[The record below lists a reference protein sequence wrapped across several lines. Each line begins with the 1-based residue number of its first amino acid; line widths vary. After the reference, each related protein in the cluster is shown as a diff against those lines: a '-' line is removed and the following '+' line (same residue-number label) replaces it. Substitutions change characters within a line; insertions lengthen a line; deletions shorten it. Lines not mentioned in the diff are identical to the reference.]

1 MLQFNYFFY
10 IKCYNKY
17 MEIEALNERQKEA
30 VITTEGPV
38 LVIAGAG
45 SGKTKVLTTRI
56 AYLIKNK
63 NISSDNILAITFTNK
78 AAKEMKDRVSNI
90 LNQNVRRMHISTFH
104 SFGVEILKKYGYL
117 INVDKN
123 FTILDSDDSLK
134 VIKIIVEDMNL
145 TKTISPKHIK
155 DVISSYKNKLIL
167 PEEAEKN
174 TFTFEEKQIVDIYNK
189 YQRKLANSNSV
200 DFDDLLL
207 MPYLILDKN
216 INVLEALQEQYK
228 YILIDEY
235 QDTNDAQYFLVKMLS
250 KKYQNLFVVGDSD
263 QSIYSFRGAN
273 YKNILNF
280 TKDFPNAKVIK
291 LEQNYRSTNN
301 ILNIAN
307 NVIKNNIERSHKD
320 LWSSLG
326 EGEDVKFFHVN
337 TEEDE
342 VNYVI
347 SEIKKIS
354 SKYNYDEIAVIYRTN
369 AQSRLFE
376 QLFINNAI
384 PFKLVGSF
392 GFFNKKEI
400 KDLIA
405 YLKLINN
412 PKDDISFLRIVNYP
426 TRGIGNKTIENLQ
439 KEADSLNLSLY
450 DSIKEEDK
458 KLIIFKNLME
468 ELKKSSKTMSLKNL
482 VEEICDKTKIIEDIK
497 KDNDLESSIR
507 EENIKEFIT
516 YVDNFEKDNE
526 SNLGEFLENLILFSD
541 KENSEDADDK
551 KVNLMTV
558 HAVKGLEFKVV
569 FVVGLEE
576 SLFPYQLSLENVKDI
591 EEERR
596 LYYVAVTRAKEKLY
610 LLAAKRRYAFAKVS
624 YNPLSRFVYESN
636 INLIKEKS
644 SWNMPFKIE
653 KEEFY
658 STKETTDYNVD
669 DLVYHEIFGKGKI
682 IEIHDDVL
690 VIAFSYKY
698 GIKKLLKNHKKLAK
712 YEVED

>member
-1 MLQFNYFFY
+1 
-10 IKCYNKY
+10 
-17 MEIEALNERQKEA
+17 MELEGLNERQKEA

-56 AYLIKNK
+56 AYLIENK
-63 NISSDNILAITFTNK
+63 KVNSENILAITFTNK

-90 LNQNVRRMHISTFH
+90 LKRDVRRMHISTFH
-104 SFGVEILKKYGYL
+104 SFGVEILREYGYL
-117 INVDKN
+117 VNIDKN

-134 VIKIIVEDMNL
+134 VIKIIIDDMNL
-145 TKTISPKHIK
+145 NKTISPKHVK
-155 DVISSYKNKLIL
+155 EVISSYKNKLVL

-174 TFTFEEKQIVDIYNK
+174 TYTFEEKQIVDIYEKYNK
-189 YQRKLANSNSV
+189 KLYNSNSV

-207 MPYLILDKN
+207 IPYLILDKYN
-216 INVLEALQEQYK
+216 ALLEDFQEKYK

-250 KKYQNLFVVGDSD
+250 AKYKNLFVVGDSD

-301 ILNIAN
+301 ILSIAN

-326 EGEDVKFFHVN
+326 DGEKVKFNQLN

-354 SKYNYDEIAVIYRTN
+354 NQYDYDDIAIIYRTN

-376 QLFINNAI
+376 QLFINNVI

-405 YLKLINN
+405 YLKLIDN

-439 KEADSLNLSLY
+439 RKANLSNLSLY
-450 DSIKEEDK
+450 ESIEEDDK
-458 KLIIFKNLME
+458 KLILFKNLIE
-468 ELKKSSKTMSLKNL
+468 EIKDNYENISLKSL
-482 VEEICDKTKIIEDIK
+482 VERICEKTNLLETIK

-516 YVDNFEKDNE
+516 YVDNYEKENN
-526 SNLGEFLENLILFSD
+526 SSLREFLENLILFSD
-541 KENSEDADDK
+541 RENNNENEEK

-576 SLFPYQLSLENVKDI
+576 SLFPYQLSLENVQDI

-610 LLAAKRRYAFAKVS
+610 LLSAKRRYAFAKIS
-624 YNPLSRFVYESN
+624 YNPVSRFVYESN
-636 INLIKEKS
+636 IDIIKEKS
-644 SWNMPFKIE
+644 SWNVNFKVQKEQFYEE
-653 KEEFY
+653 KNNE
-658 STKETTDYNVD
+658 DYNVG
-669 DLVYHEIFGKGKI
+669 DLVYHENFGKGSI
-682 IEIHDDVL
+682 VEIHDDIL

-698 GIKKLLKNHKKLAK
+698 GIKKLLKNHKKLTK
-712 YEVED
+712 YEVE

>member
-1 MLQFNYFFY
+1 
-10 IKCYNKY
+10 
-17 MEIEALNERQKEA
+17 MELEGLNERQKEA

-56 AYLIKNK
+56 AYLIENK
-63 NISSDNILAITFTNK
+63 KVNSENILAITFTNK

-90 LNQNVRRMHISTFH
+90 LKRDVRRMHISTFH
-104 SFGVEILKKYGYL
+104 SFGVEILREYGYL
-117 INVDKN
+117 VNIDKN

-134 VIKIIVEDMNL
+134 VIKIIIDDMNL
-145 TKTISPKHIK
+145 NKTISPKHVK
-155 DVISSYKNKLIL
+155 EVISSYKNKLVL

-174 TFTFEEKQIVDIYNK
+174 TYTFEEKQIVYIYEKYNK
-189 YQRKLANSNSV
+189 KLYNSNSV

-207 MPYLILDKN
+207 IPYLILDKYN
-216 INVLEALQEQYK
+216 AVLEDFQEKYK

-250 KKYQNLFVVGDSD
+250 AKYKNLFVVGDSD

-301 ILNIAN
+301 ILSIAN

-326 EGEDVKFFHVN
+326 DGEKVKFNQLN

-354 SKYNYDEIAVIYRTN
+354 NQYDYDDIAIIYRTN

-376 QLFINNAI
+376 QLFINNVI

-405 YLKLINN
+405 YLKLIDN

-426 TRGIGNKTIENLQ
+426 TRGIGNKTVENLQ
-439 KEADSLNLSLY
+439 RKANLSNLSLY
-450 DSIKEEDK
+450 ESIEEDDK
-458 KLIIFKNLME
+458 KLILFKNLIE
-468 ELKKSSKTMSLKNL
+468 EIKDNYENISLKSL
-482 VEEICDKTKIIEDIK
+482 VERICEKTNLLETIK

-516 YVDNFEKDNE
+516 YVDNYEKENN
-526 SNLGEFLENLILFSD
+526 SSLREFLENLILFSD
-541 KENSEDADDK
+541 RENNNENEEK

-576 SLFPYQLSLENVKDI
+576 SLFPYQLSLENVQDI

-610 LLAAKRRYAFAKVS
+610 LLSAKRRYAFAKIS
-624 YNPLSRFVYESN
+624 YNPVSRFVYESN
-636 INLIKEKS
+636 IDIIKEKS
-644 SWNMPFKIE
+644 SWNVNFKVQKEQFYEE
-653 KEEFY
+653 KNNE
-658 STKETTDYNVD
+658 DYNVG
-669 DLVYHEIFGKGKI
+669 DLVYHENFGKGSI
-682 IEIHDDVL
+682 VEIHDDIL

-698 GIKKLLKNHKKLAK
+698 GIKKLLKNHKKLTK
-712 YEVED
+712 YEVE

>member
-1 MLQFNYFFY
+1 
-10 IKCYNKY
+10 
-17 MEIEALNERQKEA
+17 MELEGLNERQKES

-56 AYLIKNK
+56 AYLIENK
-63 NISSDNILAITFTNK
+63 KVNSENILAITFTNK

-90 LNQNVRRMHISTFH
+90 LKRDVRRMHISTFH
-104 SFGVEILKKYGYL
+104 SFGVEILREYGYL
-117 INVDKN
+117 VNIDKN

-134 VIKIIVEDMNL
+134 VIKIIIDDMNL
-145 TKTISPKHIK
+145 NKTISPKHVK
-155 DVISSYKNKLIL
+155 EVISSYKNKLVL

-174 TFTFEEKQIVDIYNK
+174 TYTFEEKQIVDIYEKYNK
-189 YQRKLANSNSV
+189 KLYNSNSV

-207 MPYLILDKN
+207 IPYLILDKYN
-216 INVLEALQEQYK
+216 AVLEDFQEKYK

-250 KKYQNLFVVGDSD
+250 AKYKNLFVVGDSD

-301 ILNIAN
+301 ILSIAN

-326 EGEDVKFFHVN
+326 DGEKVKFNQLN

-354 SKYNYDEIAVIYRTN
+354 NQYDYDDIAIIYRTN

-376 QLFINNAI
+376 QLFINNVI

-405 YLKLINN
+405 YLKLIDN

-426 TRGIGNKTIENLQ
+426 TRGIGNKTVENLQ
-439 KEADSLNLSLY
+439 RKANLSNLSLY
-450 DSIKEEDK
+450 ESIEEDDK
-458 KLIIFKNLME
+458 KLILFKNLIE
-468 ELKKSSKTMSLKNL
+468 EIKDNYENISLKSL
-482 VEEICDKTKIIEDIK
+482 VERICEKTNLLETIK

-516 YVDNFEKDNE
+516 YVDNYEKENN
-526 SNLGEFLENLILFSD
+526 SSLREFLENLILFSD
-541 KENSEDADDK
+541 RENNNENEEK

-569 FVVGLEE
+569 FDVGLEE
-576 SLFPYQLSLENVKDI
+576 SLFPYQLSLENVQDI

-610 LLAAKRRYAFAKVS
+610 LLSAKRRYAFAKIS
-624 YNPLSRFVYESN
+624 YNPVSRFVYESN
-636 INLIKEKS
+636 IDIIKEKS
-644 SWNMPFKIE
+644 SWNVNFKVQKEQFYEE
-653 KEEFY
+653 KNNE
-658 STKETTDYNVD
+658 DYNVG
-669 DLVYHEIFGKGKI
+669 DLVYHENFGKGSI
-682 IEIHDDVL
+682 VEIHDDIL

-698 GIKKLLKNHKKLAK
+698 GIKKLLKNHKKLTK
-712 YEVED
+712 YEVE

>member
-1 MLQFNYFFY
+1 
-10 IKCYNKY
+10 
-17 MEIEALNERQKEA
+17 MELEGLNERQKEA

-56 AYLIKNK
+56 AYLIENK
-63 NISSDNILAITFTNK
+63 KVNSENILAITFTNK

-90 LNQNVRRMHISTFH
+90 LKRDVRRMHISTFH
-104 SFGVEILKKYGYL
+104 SFGVEILREYGYL
-117 INVDKN
+117 VNIDKN

-134 VIKIIVEDMNL
+134 VIKIIIDDMNL
-145 TKTISPKHIK
+145 NKTISPKHVK
-155 DVISSYKNKLIL
+155 EVISSYKNKLFL

-174 TFTFEEKQIVDIYNK
+174 TYTFEEKQIVDIYEKYNK
-189 YQRKLANSNSV
+189 KLYNSNSV

-207 MPYLILDKN
+207 IPYLILDKYN
-216 INVLEALQEQYK
+216 AVLEDFQEKYK

-250 KKYQNLFVVGDSD
+250 AKYKNLFVVGDSD

-301 ILNIAN
+301 ILSIAN

-326 EGEDVKFFHVN
+326 DGEKVKFNQLN

-354 SKYNYDEIAVIYRTN
+354 NQYDYDDIAIIYRTN

-376 QLFINNAI
+376 QLFINNVI

-405 YLKLINN
+405 YLKLIDN

-439 KEADSLNLSLY
+439 RKANLSNLSLY
-450 DSIKEEDK
+450 ESIEEDDK
-458 KLIIFKNLME
+458 KLILFKNLIE
-468 ELKKSSKTMSLKNL
+468 EIKDNYENISLKSL
-482 VEEICDKTKIIEDIK
+482 VERICEKTNLLETIK

-516 YVDNFEKDNE
+516 YVDNYEKENN
-526 SNLGEFLENLILFSD
+526 SSLREFLENLILFSD
-541 KENSEDADDK
+541 RENNNENEEK

-576 SLFPYQLSLENVKDI
+576 SLFPYQLSLENVQDI

-610 LLAAKRRYAFAKVS
+610 LLSAKRRYTFAKIS
-624 YNPLSRFVYESN
+624 YNPVSRFVYESN
-636 INLIKEKS
+636 IDIIKEKS
-644 SWNMPFKIE
+644 SWNVNFKVQKEQFYEE
-653 KEEFY
+653 KNNE
-658 STKETTDYNVD
+658 DYNVG
-669 DLVYHEIFGKGKI
+669 DLVYHENFGKGSI
-682 IEIHDDVL
+682 VEIHDDIL

-698 GIKKLLKNHKKLAK
+698 GIKKLLKNHKKLIK
-712 YEVED
+712 YEVE

>member
-1 MLQFNYFFY
+1 
-10 IKCYNKY
+10 
-17 MEIEALNERQKEA
+17 MELEGLNERQKEA

-56 AYLIKNK
+56 AYLIENK
-63 NISSDNILAITFTNK
+63 KVNSENILAITFTNK

-90 LNQNVRRMHISTFH
+90 LKRDVRRMHISTFH
-104 SFGVEILKKYGYL
+104 SFGVEILREYGYL
-117 INVDKN
+117 VNIDKN

-134 VIKIIVEDMNL
+134 VIKIIIDDMNL
-145 TKTISPKHIK
+145 NKTISPKHVK
-155 DVISSYKNKLIL
+155 EVISSYKNKLVL

-174 TFTFEEKQIVDIYNK
+174 TYTFEEKQIVDIYEKYNK
-189 YQRKLANSNSV
+189 KLYNSNSV

-207 MPYLILDKN
+207 IPYLILDKYN
-216 INVLEALQEQYK
+216 AVLEDFQEKYK

-250 KKYQNLFVVGDSD
+250 AKYKNLFVVGDSD

-301 ILNIAN
+301 ILSIAN

-326 EGEDVKFFHVN
+326 DGEKVKFNQLN

-354 SKYNYDEIAVIYRTN
+354 NQYDYDDIAIIYRTN

-376 QLFINNAI
+376 QLFINNVI

-405 YLKLINN
+405 YLKLIDN

-439 KEADSLNLSLY
+439 RKANLSNLSLY
-450 DSIKEEDK
+450 ESIEEDDK
-458 KLIIFKNLME
+458 KLTLFKNLIE
-468 ELKKSSKTMSLKNL
+468 EIKDNYENISLKSL
-482 VEEICDKTKIIEDIK
+482 VERICEKTSLLETIK

-516 YVDNFEKDNE
+516 YVDNYEKENN
-526 SNLGEFLENLILFSD
+526 SSLREFLENLILFSD
-541 KENSEDADDK
+541 RENNNENEEK

-576 SLFPYQLSLENVKDI
+576 SLFPYQLSLENVQDI

-610 LLAAKRRYAFAKVS
+610 LLSAKRRYAFAKIS
-624 YNPLSRFVYESN
+624 YNPISRFVYESN
-636 INLIKEKS
+636 IDIIKEKS
-644 SWNMPFKIE
+644 SWNVNFKVQKEQFYEE
-653 KEEFY
+653 KNNE
-658 STKETTDYNVD
+658 DYNVG
-669 DLVYHEIFGKGKI
+669 DLVYHENFGKGSI
-682 IEIHDDVL
+682 VEIHDDIL

-698 GIKKLLKNHKKLAK
+698 GIKKLLKNHKKLTK
-712 YEVED
+712 YEVE

>member
-1 MLQFNYFFY
+1 
-10 IKCYNKY
+10 
-17 MEIEALNERQKEA
+17 MELEGLNERQKEA
-30 VITTEGPV
+30 VINTEGPV

-56 AYLIKNK
+56 AYLIENK
-63 NISSDNILAITFTNK
+63 KVNSENILAITFTNK

-90 LNQNVRRMHISTFH
+90 LKRDVRRMHISTFH
-104 SFGVEILKKYGYL
+104 SFGVEILREYGYL
-117 INVDKN
+117 VNIDKN

-134 VIKIIVEDMNL
+134 VIKIIIDDMNL
-145 TKTISPKHIK
+145 NKTISPKHVK
-155 DVISSYKNKLIL
+155 EVISSYKNKLVL

-174 TFTFEEKQIVDIYNK
+174 TYTFEEKQIVDIYEKYNK
-189 YQRKLANSNSV
+189 KLYNSNSV

-207 MPYLILDKN
+207 IPYLILDKYN
-216 INVLEALQEQYK
+216 AVLEDFQEKYK

-235 QDTNDAQYFLVKMLS
+235 QDTNDAQYFLVKILS
-250 KKYQNLFVVGDSD
+250 AKYKNLFVVGDSD

-301 ILNIAN
+301 ILSIAN

-326 EGEDVKFFHVN
+326 DGEKVKFNQLN

-354 SKYNYDEIAVIYRTN
+354 NQYDYDDIAIIYRTN

-376 QLFINNAI
+376 QLFINNVI

-405 YLKLINN
+405 YLKLIDN

-439 KEADSLNLSLY
+439 RKVNLSNLSLY
-450 DSIKEEDK
+450 ESIEEDDK
-458 KLIIFKNLME
+458 KLTLFKNLIE
-468 ELKKSSKTMSLKNL
+468 EIKDNYENISLKSL
-482 VEEICDKTKIIEDIK
+482 VERICEKTNLLETIK

-516 YVDNFEKDNE
+516 YVDNYEKENN
-526 SNLGEFLENLILFSD
+526 SSLREFLENLILFSD
-541 KENSEDADDK
+541 RENNNENEEK

-576 SLFPYQLSLENVKDI
+576 SLFPYQLSLENVQDI

-610 LLAAKRRYAFAKVS
+610 LLSAKRRYAFAKIS
-624 YNPLSRFVYESN
+624 YNPISRFVYESN
-636 INLIKEKS
+636 IDIIKEKS
-644 SWNMPFKIE
+644 SWNVNFKVQKEQFYEE
-653 KEEFY
+653 KNNE
-658 STKETTDYNVD
+658 DYNVG
-669 DLVYHEIFGKGKI
+669 DLVYHENFGKGSI
-682 IEIHDDVL
+682 VEIHDDIL

-698 GIKKLLKNHKKLAK
+698 GIKKLLKNHKKLIK
-712 YEVED
+712 YEVE

>member
-1 MLQFNYFFY
+1 
-10 IKCYNKY
+10 
-17 MEIEALNERQKEA
+17 MELEGLNERQKEA

-56 AYLIKNK
+56 AYLIENK
-63 NISSDNILAITFTNK
+63 KVNSENILAITFTNK

-90 LNQNVRRMHISTFH
+90 LKRDVRRMHISTFH
-104 SFGVEILKKYGYL
+104 SFGVEILREYGYL
-117 INVDKN
+117 VNIDKN

-134 VIKIIVEDMNL
+134 VIKIIIDDMNL
-145 TKTISPKHIK
+145 NKTISPKHVK
-155 DVISSYKNKLIL
+155 EVISSYKNKLVL

-174 TFTFEEKQIVDIYNK
+174 TYTFEEKQIVDIYEKYNK
-189 YQRKLANSNSV
+189 KLYNSNSV

-207 MPYLILDKN
+207 IPYLILDKYN
-216 INVLEALQEQYK
+216 ALLEDFQEKYK

-250 KKYQNLFVVGDSD
+250 AKYKNLFVVGDSD

-301 ILNIAN
+301 ILSIAN

-326 EGEDVKFFHVN
+326 DGEKVKFNQLN

-354 SKYNYDEIAVIYRTN
+354 NQYDYDDIAIIYRTN

-376 QLFINNAI
+376 QLFINNVI

-405 YLKLINN
+405 YLKLIDN

-439 KEADSLNLSLY
+439 RKANLSNLSLY
-450 DSIKEEDK
+450 ESIEEDDK
-458 KLIIFKNLME
+458 KLILFKNLIE
-468 ELKKSSKTMSLKNL
+468 EIKDNYENISLKSL
-482 VEEICDKTKIIEDIK
+482 VERICEKTSLLETIK

-516 YVDNFEKDNE
+516 YVDNYEKENN
-526 SNLGEFLENLILFSD
+526 SSLREFLENLILFSD
-541 KENSEDADDK
+541 RENNNENEEK

-576 SLFPYQLSLENVKDI
+576 SLFPYQLSLENVQDI

-610 LLAAKRRYAFAKVS
+610 LLSAKRRYAFAKIS
-624 YNPLSRFVYESN
+624 YNPVSRFVYESN
-636 INLIKEKS
+636 IDIIKEKS
-644 SWNMPFKIE
+644 SWNVNFKVQKEQFYEE
-653 KEEFY
+653 KNNE
-658 STKETTDYNVD
+658 DYNVG
-669 DLVYHEIFGKGKI
+669 DLVYHENFGKGSI
-682 IEIHDDVL
+682 VEIHDDIL

-698 GIKKLLKNHKKLAK
+698 GIKKLLKNHKKLTK
-712 YEVED
+712 YEVE

>member
-1 MLQFNYFFY
+1 
-10 IKCYNKY
+10 
-17 MEIEALNERQKEA
+17 MELEGLNERQKEA

-56 AYLIKNK
+56 AYLIENK
-63 NISSDNILAITFTNK
+63 KVNSENILAITFTNK

-90 LNQNVRRMHISTFH
+90 LKRDVRRMHISTFH
-104 SFGVEILKKYGYL
+104 SFGVEILREYGYL
-117 INVDKN
+117 VNIDKN

-134 VIKIIVEDMNL
+134 VIKIIIDDMNL
-145 TKTISPKHIK
+145 NKTISPKHVK
-155 DVISSYKNKLIL
+155 EVISSYKNKLVL

-174 TFTFEEKQIVDIYNK
+174 TYTFEEKQIVDIYEKYNK
-189 YQRKLANSNSV
+189 KLYNSNSV

-207 MPYLILDKN
+207 IPYLILDKYN
-216 INVLEALQEQYK
+216 AVLEYFQEKYK

-250 KKYQNLFVVGDSD
+250 AKYKNLFVVGDSD

-301 ILNIAN
+301 ILSIAN

-326 EGEDVKFFHVN
+326 DGEKVKFNQLN

-354 SKYNYDEIAVIYRTN
+354 NQYDYDDIAIIYRTN

-376 QLFINNAI
+376 QLFINNVI

-405 YLKLINN
+405 YLKLIDN

-439 KEADSLNLSLY
+439 RKVNLSNLSLY
-450 DSIKEEDK
+450 ESIEEDDK
-458 KLIIFKNLME
+458 KLTLFKNLIE
-468 ELKKSSKTMSLKNL
+468 EIKDNYENISLKSL
-482 VEEICDKTKIIEDIK
+482 VERICEKTNLLETIK

-516 YVDNFEKDNE
+516 YVDNYEKENN
-526 SNLGEFLENLILFSD
+526 SSLREFLENLILFSD
-541 KENSEDADDK
+541 RENNNENEEK

-576 SLFPYQLSLENVKDI
+576 SLFPYQLSLENVQDI

-610 LLAAKRRYAFAKVS
+610 LLSAKRRYAFAKIS
-624 YNPLSRFVYESN
+624 YNPVSRFVYESN
-636 INLIKEKS
+636 IDIIKEKS
-644 SWNMPFKIE
+644 SWNVNFKVQKEQFYEE
-653 KEEFY
+653 KNNE
-658 STKETTDYNVD
+658 DYNVG
-669 DLVYHEIFGKGKI
+669 DLVYHENFGKGSI
-682 IEIHDDVL
+682 VEIHDDIL

-698 GIKKLLKNHKKLAK
+698 GIKKLLKNHKKLIK
-712 YEVED
+712 YEVE

>member
-1 MLQFNYFFY
+1 
-10 IKCYNKY
+10 
-17 MEIEALNERQKEA
+17 MELEGLNERQKEA

-56 AYLIKNK
+56 AYLIENK
-63 NISSDNILAITFTNK
+63 KVNSENILAITFTNK

-90 LNQNVRRMHISTFH
+90 LKRDVRRMHISTFH
-104 SFGVEILKKYGYL
+104 SFGVEILREYGYL
-117 INVDKN
+117 VNIDKN

-134 VIKIIVEDMNL
+134 VIKIIIDDMNL
-145 TKTISPKHIK
+145 NKTLSPKHVK
-155 DVISSYKNKLIL
+155 EVISSYKNKLVL

-174 TFTFEEKQIVDIYNK
+174 TYTFEEKQIVDIYEKYNK
-189 YQRKLANSNSV
+189 KLYNSNSV

-207 MPYLILDKN
+207 IPYLILDKYN
-216 INVLEALQEQYK
+216 AVLEEFQEKYK

-250 KKYQNLFVVGDSD
+250 AKYKNLFVVGDSD

-301 ILNIAN
+301 ILSIAN

-326 EGEDVKFFHVN
+326 DGEKVKFNQLN

-354 SKYNYDEIAVIYRTN
+354 NQYDYDDIAIIYRTN

-376 QLFINNAI
+376 QLFINNVI

-405 YLKLINN
+405 YLKLIDN

-439 KEADSLNLSLY
+439 RKANLSNLSLY
-450 DSIKEEDK
+450 ESIEEDDK
-458 KLIIFKNLME
+458 KLILFKNLIE
-468 ELKKSSKTMSLKNL
+468 EIKDNYENISLKSL
-482 VEEICDKTKIIEDIK
+482 VERICEKTNLLETIK

-516 YVDNFEKDNE
+516 YVDNYEKENN
-526 SNLGEFLENLILFSD
+526 SSLREFLENLILFSD
-541 KENSEDADDK
+541 RENNNENEEK

-576 SLFPYQLSLENVKDI
+576 SLFPYQLSLENVQDI

-610 LLAAKRRYAFAKVS
+610 LLSAKRRYAFAKIS
-624 YNPLSRFVYESN
+624 YNPVSRFVYESN
-636 INLIKEKS
+636 IDIIKEKS
-644 SWNMPFKIE
+644 SWNVNFKVQKEQFYEE
-653 KEEFY
+653 KNNE
-658 STKETTDYNVD
+658 DYNVG
-669 DLVYHEIFGKGKI
+669 DLVYHENFGKGSI
-682 IEIHDDVL
+682 VEIHDDIL

-698 GIKKLLKNHKKLAK
+698 GIKKLLKNHKKLTK
-712 YEVED
+712 YEVE

>member
-1 MLQFNYFFY
+1 
-10 IKCYNKY
+10 
-17 MEIEALNERQKEA
+17 MELEGLNERQKEA

-56 AYLIKNK
+56 AYLIENK
-63 NISSDNILAITFTNK
+63 KVNSENILAITFTNK

-90 LNQNVRRMHISTFH
+90 LKRDVRRMHISTFH
-104 SFGVEILKKYGYL
+104 SFGVEILREYGYL
-117 INVDKN
+117 VNIDKN

-134 VIKIIVEDMNL
+134 VIKIIIDDMNL
-145 TKTISPKHIK
+145 NKTISPKHVK
-155 DVISSYKNKLIL
+155 EVISSYKNKLVL

-174 TFTFEEKQIVDIYNK
+174 TYTFEEKQIVDIYEKYNK
-189 YQRKLANSNSV
+189 KLYNSNSV

-207 MPYLILDKN
+207 IPYLILDKYN
-216 INVLEALQEQYK
+216 AVLEEFQEKYK

-250 KKYQNLFVVGDSD
+250 AKYKNLFVVGDSD

-301 ILNIAN
+301 ILSIAN

-326 EGEDVKFFHVN
+326 DGEKVKFNQLN

-354 SKYNYDEIAVIYRTN
+354 NQYDYDDIAIIYRTN

-376 QLFINNAI
+376 QLFINNVI

-405 YLKLINN
+405 YLKLIDN

-439 KEADSLNLSLY
+439 RKANLSNLSLY
-450 DSIKEEDK
+450 ESIEEEDK
-458 KLIIFKNLME
+458 KLTLFKNLIE
-468 ELKKSSKTMSLKNL
+468 EIKDNYENISLKSL
-482 VEEICDKTKIIEDIK
+482 VERICEKTNLLETIK

-516 YVDNFEKDNE
+516 YVDNYEKENN
-526 SNLGEFLENLILFSD
+526 SSLREFLENLILFSD
-541 KENSEDADDK
+541 RENNNENEEK

-576 SLFPYQLSLENVKDI
+576 SLFPYQLSLENVQDI

-610 LLAAKRRYAFAKVS
+610 LLSAKRRYAFAKIS
-624 YNPLSRFVYESN
+624 YNPISRFVYESN
-636 INLIKEKS
+636 IDIIKEKS
-644 SWNMPFKIE
+644 SWNVNFKVQKEQFYEE
-653 KEEFY
+653 KNNE
-658 STKETTDYNVD
+658 DYNVG
-669 DLVYHEIFGKGKI
+669 DLVYHENFGKGSI
-682 IEIHDDVL
+682 VEIHDDIL

-698 GIKKLLKNHKKLAK
+698 GIKKLLKNHKKLIK
-712 YEVED
+712 YEVE

>member
-1 MLQFNYFFY
+1 
-10 IKCYNKY
+10 
-17 MEIEALNERQKEA
+17 MELEGLNERQKEA

-56 AYLIKNK
+56 AYLIENK
-63 NISSDNILAITFTNK
+63 KVNSENILAITFTNK

-90 LNQNVRRMHISTFH
+90 LKRDIRRMHISTFH
-104 SFGVEILKKYGYL
+104 SFGVEILREYGYL
-117 INVDKN
+117 VNIDKN

-134 VIKIIVEDMNL
+134 VIKIIIDDMNL
-145 TKTISPKHIK
+145 NKTLSPKHVK
-155 DVISSYKNKLIL
+155 EVISSYKNKLVL
-167 PEEAEKN
+167 PEEAGKN
-174 TFTFEEKQIVDIYNK
+174 TYTFEEKKIVDIYEKYNK
-189 YQRKLANSNSV
+189 KLYNSNSV

-207 MPYLILDKN
+207 IPYLILDKYN
-216 INVLEALQEQYK
+216 AVLEEFQEKYK

-250 KKYQNLFVVGDSD
+250 AKYKNLFVVGDSD

-301 ILNIAN
+301 ILSIAN

-326 EGEDVKFFHVN
+326 DGEKVKFNQLN
-337 TEEDE
+337 TEENE

-354 SKYNYDEIAVIYRTN
+354 NQYDYDDIAIIYRTN

-376 QLFINNAI
+376 QLFINNVI

-405 YLKLINN
+405 YLKLIDN

-439 KEADSLNLSLY
+439 RKANLSNLSLY
-450 DSIKEEDK
+450 ESIEEDDK
-458 KLIIFKNLME
+458 KLILFKNLIE
-468 ELKKSSKTMSLKNL
+468 EIKDNYENISLKSL
-482 VEEICDKTKIIEDIK
+482 VERICQKTNLLETIK

-516 YVDNFEKDNE
+516 YVDNYEKENN
-526 SNLGEFLENLILFSD
+526 SSLREFLENLILFSD
-541 KENSEDADDK
+541 RENNNENEEK

-576 SLFPYQLSLENVKDI
+576 SLFPYQFSLENVQDI

-610 LLAAKRRYAFAKVS
+610 LLSAKRRYAFAKIS
-624 YNPLSRFVYESN
+624 YNPVSRFVYESN
-636 INLIKEKS
+636 IDIIKEKS
-644 SWNMPFKIE
+644 SWNVNFKVQKEQFYEE
-653 KEEFY
+653 KNNE
-658 STKETTDYNVD
+658 DYNVG
-669 DLVYHEIFGKGKI
+669 DLVYHENFGKGSI
-682 IEIHDDVL
+682 VEIHDDIL

-698 GIKKLLKNHKKLAK
+698 GIKKLLKNHKKLTK
-712 YEVED
+712 YEVE

>member
-1 MLQFNYFFY
+1 
-10 IKCYNKY
+10 
-17 MEIEALNERQKEA
+17 MELEGLNERQKEA

-56 AYLIKNK
+56 AYLIENK
-63 NISSDNILAITFTNK
+63 KVNSENILAITFTNK

-90 LNQNVRRMHISTFH
+90 LKRDVRRMHISTFH
-104 SFGVEILKKYGYL
+104 SFGVEILREYGYL
-117 INVDKN
+117 VNIDKN

-134 VIKIIVEDMNL
+134 VIKIIIDDMNL
-145 TKTISPKHIK
+145 NKTISPKHVK
-155 DVISSYKNKLIL
+155 EVISSYKNKLVL

-174 TFTFEEKQIVDIYNK
+174 TYTFEEKQIVDIYEKYNK
-189 YQRKLANSNSV
+189 KLYNSNSV

-207 MPYLILDKN
+207 IPYLILDKYN
-216 INVLEALQEQYK
+216 AVLEEFQEKYK

-250 KKYQNLFVVGDSD
+250 AKYKNLFVVGDSD

-301 ILNIAN
+301 ILSIAN

-326 EGEDVKFFHVN
+326 DGEKVKFNQLN

-354 SKYNYDEIAVIYRTN
+354 NQYDFDDIAIIYRTN

-376 QLFINNAI
+376 QLFINNVI

-405 YLKLINN
+405 YLKLIDN
-412 PKDDISFLRIVNYP
+412 PKDDISFLRIVNYS

-439 KEADSLNLSLY
+439 RKANLSNLSLY
-450 DSIKEEDK
+450 ESIEEDDK
-458 KLIIFKNLME
+458 KLILFKNLIE
-468 ELKKSSKTMSLKNL
+468 EIKDNYENISLKSL
-482 VEEICDKTKIIEDIK
+482 VERICEKTNLLETIK

-516 YVDNFEKDNE
+516 YVDNYEKENN
-526 SNLGEFLENLILFSD
+526 SSLREFLENLILFSD
-541 KENSEDADDK
+541 RENNNENEEK

-576 SLFPYQLSLENVKDI
+576 SLFPYQLSLENVQDI

-610 LLAAKRRYAFAKVS
+610 LLSAKRRYAFAKIS
-624 YNPLSRFVYESN
+624 YNPVSRFVYESN
-636 INLIKEKS
+636 IDIIKEKS
-644 SWNMPFKIE
+644 SWNVNFKVQKEQFYEE
-653 KEEFY
+653 KNNE
-658 STKETTDYNVD
+658 DYNVG
-669 DLVYHEIFGKGKI
+669 DLVYHENFGKGSI
-682 IEIHDDVL
+682 VEIHDDIL

-698 GIKKLLKNHKKLAK
+698 GIKKLLKNHKKLTK
-712 YEVED
+712 YEVE

>member
-1 MLQFNYFFY
+1 
-10 IKCYNKY
+10 
-17 MEIEALNERQKEA
+17 MELEGLNERQKEA

-56 AYLIKNK
+56 AYLIENK
-63 NISSDNILAITFTNK
+63 KVNSENILAITFTNK
-78 AAKEMKDRVSNI
+78 AAKEIKDRVSNI
-90 LNQNVRRMHISTFH
+90 LKRDVRRMHISTFH
-104 SFGVEILKKYGYL
+104 SFGVEILREYGYL
-117 INVDKN
+117 VNIDKN

-134 VIKIIVEDMNL
+134 VIKIIIDDMNL
-145 TKTISPKHIK
+145 NKTISPKHVK
-155 DVISSYKNKLIL
+155 EVISSYKNKLVL

-174 TFTFEEKQIVDIYNK
+174 TYTFEEKQIVDIYEKYNK
-189 YQRKLANSNSV
+189 KLYNSNSV

-207 MPYLILDKN
+207 IPYLILDKYN
-216 INVLEALQEQYK
+216 AVLEDFQEKYK

-250 KKYQNLFVVGDSD
+250 AKYKNLFVVGDSD

-301 ILNIAN
+301 ILSIAN

-326 EGEDVKFFHVN
+326 DGEKVKFNQLN

-354 SKYNYDEIAVIYRTN
+354 NQYDYDDIAIIYRTN

-376 QLFINNAI
+376 QLFINNVI

-405 YLKLINN
+405 YLKLIDN

-426 TRGIGNKTIENLQ
+426 TRGIGNKTVENLQ
-439 KEADSLNLSLY
+439 RKANLSNLSLY
-450 DSIKEEDK
+450 ESIEEDDK
-458 KLIIFKNLME
+458 KLILFKNLIE
-468 ELKKSSKTMSLKNL
+468 EIKDNYENISLKSL
-482 VEEICDKTKIIEDIK
+482 VERICEKTNLLETIK

-516 YVDNFEKDNE
+516 YVDNYEKENN
-526 SNLGEFLENLILFSD
+526 SSLREFLENLILFSD
-541 KENSEDADDK
+541 RENNNENEEK

-576 SLFPYQLSLENVKDI
+576 SLFPYQLSLENVQDI

-610 LLAAKRRYAFAKVS
+610 LLSAKRRYAFAKIS
-624 YNPLSRFVYESN
+624 YNPISRFVYESN
-636 INLIKEKS
+636 IDIIKEKS
-644 SWNMPFKIE
+644 SWNVNFKVQKEQFYEE
-653 KEEFY
+653 KNNE
-658 STKETTDYNVD
+658 DYNVG
-669 DLVYHEIFGKGKI
+669 DLVYHENFGKGSI
-682 IEIHDDVL
+682 VEIHDDIL

-698 GIKKLLKNHKKLAK
+698 GIKKLLKNHKKLIK
-712 YEVED
+712 YEVE

>member
-1 MLQFNYFFY
+1 
-10 IKCYNKY
+10 
-17 MEIEALNERQKEA
+17 MELEGLNERQKEA

-56 AYLIKNK
+56 AYLIENK
-63 NISSDNILAITFTNK
+63 KVNSENILAITFTNK

-90 LNQNVRRMHISTFH
+90 LKRDVRRMHISTFH
-104 SFGVEILKKYGYL
+104 SFGVEILREYGYL
-117 INVDKN
+117 VNIDKN

-134 VIKIIVEDMNL
+134 VIKIIIDDMNL
-145 TKTISPKHIK
+145 NKTLSPKHVK
-155 DVISSYKNKLIL
+155 EVISSYKNKLVL
-167 PEEAEKN
+167 PEAAEKN
-174 TFTFEEKQIVDIYNK
+174 TYTFEEKQIVDIYEKYNK
-189 YQRKLANSNSV
+189 KLYNSNSV

-207 MPYLILDKN
+207 IPYLILDKYN
-216 INVLEALQEQYK
+216 AVLEKFQEKYK

-250 KKYQNLFVVGDSD
+250 VKYKNLFVVGDSD

-301 ILNIAN
+301 ILSIAN

-326 EGEDVKFFHVN
+326 DGEKVKFNQLN

-354 SKYNYDEIAVIYRTN
+354 NQYDYDDIAIIYRTN

-376 QLFINNAI
+376 QLFINNVI

-405 YLKLINN
+405 YLKLIDN

-439 KEADSLNLSLY
+439 RKANLSNLSLY
-450 DSIKEEDK
+450 ESIEEDDK
-458 KLIIFKNLME
+458 KLILFKNLIE
-468 ELKKSSKTMSLKNL
+468 EIKDNYENISLKSL
-482 VEEICDKTKIIEDIK
+482 VERICQKTNLLETIK

-516 YVDNFEKDNE
+516 YVDNYEKENN
-526 SNLGEFLENLILFSD
+526 SSLREFLENLILFSD
-541 KENSEDADDK
+541 RENNNENEEK

-576 SLFPYQLSLENVKDI
+576 SLFPYQLSLENVQDI

-610 LLAAKRRYAFAKVS
+610 LLSAKRRYAFAKIS
-624 YNPLSRFVYESN
+624 YNPVSRFVYESN
-636 INLIKEKS
+636 IDIIKEKS
-644 SWNMPFKIE
+644 SWNVNFKVQKEQFYEE
-653 KEEFY
+653 KSNE
-658 STKETTDYNVD
+658 DYNVG
-669 DLVYHEIFGKGKI
+669 DLVYHENFGKGSI
-682 IEIHDDVL
+682 VEIHDDIL

-698 GIKKLLKNHKKLAK
+698 GIKKLLKNHKKLTK
-712 YEVED
+712 YEVE

>member
-1 MLQFNYFFY
+1 
-10 IKCYNKY
+10 
-17 MEIEALNERQKEA
+17 MELEGLNERQKEA

-56 AYLIKNK
+56 AYLIENK
-63 NISSDNILAITFTNK
+63 KVNSENILAITFTNK

-90 LNQNVRRMHISTFH
+90 LKRDVRRMHISTFH
-104 SFGVEILKKYGYL
+104 SFGVEILREYGYL
-117 INVDKN
+117 VNIDKN

-134 VIKIIVEDMNL
+134 VIKIIIDDMNL
-145 TKTISPKHIK
+145 NKTISPKHVK
-155 DVISSYKNKLIL
+155 EVISSYKNKLVL

-174 TFTFEEKQIVDIYNK
+174 TYTFEEKQIVDIYEKYNK
-189 YQRKLANSNSV
+189 KLYNSNSV

-207 MPYLILDKN
+207 IPYLILDKYN
-216 INVLEALQEQYK
+216 AVLEDFQEKYK

-250 KKYQNLFVVGDSD
+250 AKYKNLFVVGDSD

-301 ILNIAN
+301 ILSIAN

-326 EGEDVKFFHVN
+326 DGEKVKFNQLN

-354 SKYNYDEIAVIYRTN
+354 NQYDYDDIAIIYRTN

-376 QLFINNAI
+376 QLFINNVI

-405 YLKLINN
+405 YLKLIDN

-439 KEADSLNLSLY
+439 TKANLSNLSLY
-450 DSIKEEDK
+450 ESIEEDDK
-458 KLIIFKNLME
+458 KLILFKNLIE
-468 ELKKSSKTMSLKNL
+468 EIKDNYENISLKSL
-482 VEEICDKTKIIEDIK
+482 VERICEKTNLLETIK

-516 YVDNFEKDNE
+516 YVDNYEKENN
-526 SNLGEFLENLILFSD
+526 SSLREFLENLISFSD
-541 KENSEDADDK
+541 RENNNENEEK

-576 SLFPYQLSLENVKDI
+576 SLFPYQLSLENVQDI

-610 LLAAKRRYAFAKVS
+610 LLSAKRRYAFAKIS
-624 YNPLSRFVYESN
+624 YNPVSRFVYESN
-636 INLIKEKS
+636 IDIIKEKS
-644 SWNMPFKIE
+644 SWNVNFKVQKEQFYEE
-653 KEEFY
+653 KNNE
-658 STKETTDYNVD
+658 DYNVG
-669 DLVYHEIFGKGKI
+669 DLVYHENFGKGSI
-682 IEIHDDVL
+682 VEIHDDIL

-698 GIKKLLKNHKKLAK
+698 GIKKLLKNHKKLTK
-712 YEVED
+712 YEVE

>member
-1 MLQFNYFFY
+1 
-10 IKCYNKY
+10 
-17 MEIEALNERQKEA
+17 MELEGLNERQKEA

-56 AYLIKNK
+56 AYLIENK
-63 NISSDNILAITFTNK
+63 KVNSENILAITFTNK

-90 LNQNVRRMHISTFH
+90 LKRDVRRMHISTFH
-104 SFGVEILKKYGYL
+104 SFGVEILREYGYL
-117 INVDKN
+117 VNIDKN

-134 VIKIIVEDMNL
+134 VIKIIIDDMNL
-145 TKTISPKHIK
+145 NKTISPKHVK
-155 DVISSYKNKLIL
+155 EVISSYKNKLVL

-174 TFTFEEKQIVDIYNK
+174 TYTFEEKQIVDIYEKYNK
-189 YQRKLANSNSV
+189 KLYNSNSV

-207 MPYLILDKN
+207 IPYLILDKYN
-216 INVLEALQEQYK
+216 AVLEDFQEKYK

-250 KKYQNLFVVGDSD
+250 AKYKNLFVVGDSD

-301 ILNIAN
+301 ILSIAN

-326 EGEDVKFFHVN
+326 DGEKVKFNQLN

-354 SKYNYDEIAVIYRTN
+354 NQYDYDDIAIIYRTN

-376 QLFINNAI
+376 QLFINNVI

-405 YLKLINN
+405 YLKLIDN

-426 TRGIGNKTIENLQ
+426 TRGIGNKTVENLQ
-439 KEADSLNLSLY
+439 RKANSYNLSLY
-450 DSIKEEDK
+450 ESIEEDDK
-458 KLIIFKNLME
+458 KLILFKNLIE
-468 ELKKSSKTMSLKNL
+468 EIKDNYENISLKSL
-482 VEEICDKTKIIEDIK
+482 VERICEKTNLLETIK

-516 YVDNFEKDNE
+516 YVDNYEKEND
-526 SNLGEFLENLILFSD
+526 SSLREFLENLILFSD
-541 KENSEDADDK
+541 RENNNENEEK

-576 SLFPYQLSLENVKDI
+576 SLFPYQLSLENVQDI

-610 LLAAKRRYAFAKVS
+610 LLSAKRRYAFAKIS
-624 YNPLSRFVYESN
+624 YNPVSRFVYESN
-636 INLIKEKS
+636 IDIIKEKS
-644 SWNMPFKIE
+644 SWNVNFKVQKEQFYEE
-653 KEEFY
+653 KNNE
-658 STKETTDYNVD
+658 DYNVG
-669 DLVYHEIFGKGKI
+669 DLVYHENFGKGSI
-682 IEIHDDVL
+682 VEIHDDIL

-698 GIKKLLKNHKKLAK
+698 GIKKLLKNHKKLTK
-712 YEVED
+712 YEVE

>member
-1 MLQFNYFFY
+1 
-10 IKCYNKY
+10 
-17 MEIEALNERQKEA
+17 MELEGLNERQKEA

-56 AYLIKNK
+56 AYLIENK
-63 NISSDNILAITFTNK
+63 KVNSENILAITFTNK

-90 LNQNVRRMHISTFH
+90 LKRDIRRMHISTFH
-104 SFGVEILKKYGYL
+104 SFGVEILREYGYL
-117 INVDKN
+117 VNIDKN

-134 VIKIIVEDMNL
+134 VIKIIIDDMNL
-145 TKTISPKHIK
+145 NKTISPKHVK
-155 DVISSYKNKLIL
+155 EVISSYKNKLVL
-167 PEEAEKN
+167 PEEAGKN
-174 TFTFEEKQIVDIYNK
+174 TYTFEEKQIVDIYEKYNK
-189 YQRKLANSNSV
+189 KLYNSNSV

-207 MPYLILDKN
+207 IPYLILDKYN
-216 INVLEALQEQYK
+216 AVLEEFQEKYK

-250 KKYQNLFVVGDSD
+250 AKYKNLFVVGDSD

-301 ILNIAN
+301 ILSIAN

-326 EGEDVKFFHVN
+326 DGEKVKFNQLN
-337 TEEDE
+337 TEENE

-354 SKYNYDEIAVIYRTN
+354 NQYDYDDIAIIYRTN

-376 QLFINNAI
+376 QLFINNVI

-405 YLKLINN
+405 YLKLIDN

-439 KEADSLNLSLY
+439 RKANLSNLSLY
-450 DSIKEEDK
+450 ESIEEDDK
-458 KLIIFKNLME
+458 KLILFKNLIE
-468 ELKKSSKTMSLKNL
+468 EIKDNYENISLKSL
-482 VEEICDKTKIIEDIK
+482 VERICQKTNLLETIK

-516 YVDNFEKDNE
+516 YVDNYEKENN
-526 SNLGEFLENLILFSD
+526 SSLREFLENLILFSD
-541 KENSEDADDK
+541 RENNNENEEK

-576 SLFPYQLSLENVKDI
+576 SLFPYQLSLENVQDI

-610 LLAAKRRYAFAKVS
+610 LLSAKRRYAFAKIS
-624 YNPLSRFVYESN
+624 YNPVSRFVYESN
-636 INLIKEKS
+636 IDIIKEKS
-644 SWNMPFKIE
+644 SWNVNFKVQKEQFYEE
-653 KEEFY
+653 KSNE
-658 STKETTDYNVD
+658 DYNVG
-669 DLVYHEIFGKGKI
+669 DLVYHENFGKGSI
-682 IEIHDDVL
+682 VEIHDDIL

-698 GIKKLLKNHKKLAK
+698 GIKKLLKNHKKLTK
-712 YEVED
+712 YEVE

>member
-1 MLQFNYFFY
+1 
-10 IKCYNKY
+10 
-17 MEIEALNERQKEA
+17 MELEGLNERQKEA

-56 AYLIKNK
+56 AYLIENK
-63 NISSDNILAITFTNK
+63 KVNSENILAITFTNK

-90 LNQNVRRMHISTFH
+90 LKRDVRRMHISTFH
-104 SFGVEILKKYGYL
+104 SFGVEILREYGYL
-117 INVDKN
+117 VNIDKN

-134 VIKIIVEDMNL
+134 VIKIIIDDMNL
-145 TKTISPKHIK
+145 NKTISPKHVK
-155 DVISSYKNKLIL
+155 EVISSYKNKLFL

-174 TFTFEEKQIVDIYNK
+174 TYTFEEKQIVDIYEKYNK
-189 YQRKLANSNSV
+189 KLYNSNSV

-207 MPYLILDKN
+207 IPYLILDKYN
-216 INVLEALQEQYK
+216 AVLEDFQEKYK

-250 KKYQNLFVVGDSD
+250 AKYKNLFVVGDSD

-301 ILNIAN
+301 ILSIAN

-326 EGEDVKFFHVN
+326 DGEKVKFNQLN

-354 SKYNYDEIAVIYRTN
+354 NQYDYDDIAIIYRTN

-376 QLFINNAI
+376 QLFINNVI

-405 YLKLINN
+405 YLKLIDN

-439 KEADSLNLSLY
+439 RKANLSNLSLY
-450 DSIKEEDK
+450 ESIEEDDK
-458 KLIIFKNLME
+458 KLILFKNLIE
-468 ELKKSSKTMSLKNL
+468 EIKDNYENISLKSL
-482 VEEICDKTKIIEDIK
+482 VERICEKTNLLETIK

-516 YVDNFEKDNE
+516 YVDNYEKENN
-526 SNLGEFLENLILFSD
+526 SSLREFLENLILFSD
-541 KENSEDADDK
+541 RENNNENEEK

-576 SLFPYQLSLENVKDI
+576 SLFPYQLSLENVQDI

-610 LLAAKRRYAFAKVS
+610 LLSAKRRYAFAKIS
-624 YNPLSRFVYESN
+624 YNPVSRFVYESN
-636 INLIKEKS
+636 IDIIKEKS
-644 SWNMPFKIE
+644 SWNVNFKVQKEQFYEE
-653 KEEFY
+653 KNNE
-658 STKETTDYNVD
+658 DYNVG
-669 DLVYHEIFGKGKI
+669 DLVYHENFGKGSI
-682 IEIHDDVL
+682 VEIHDDIL

-698 GIKKLLKNHKKLAK
+698 GIKKLLKNHKKLTK
-712 YEVED
+712 YEVE

>member
-1 MLQFNYFFY
+1 
-10 IKCYNKY
+10 
-17 MEIEALNERQKEA
+17 MELEGLNERQKEA

-56 AYLIKNK
+56 AYLIENK
-63 NISSDNILAITFTNK
+63 KVNSENILAITFTNK

-90 LNQNVRRMHISTFH
+90 LKRDVRRMHISTFH
-104 SFGVEILKKYGYL
+104 SFGVEILREYGYL
-117 INVDKN
+117 VNIDKN

-134 VIKIIVEDMNL
+134 VIKIIIDDMNL
-145 TKTISPKHIK
+145 NKTISPKHVK
-155 DVISSYKNKLIL
+155 EVISSYKNKLVL

-174 TFTFEEKQIVDIYNK
+174 TYTFEEKQIVDIYEKYNK
-189 YQRKLANSNSV
+189 KLYNSNSV

-207 MPYLILDKN
+207 IPYLILYKYN
-216 INVLEALQEQYK
+216 AVLEDFQEKYK

-250 KKYQNLFVVGDSD
+250 AKYKNLFVVGDSD

-301 ILNIAN
+301 ILSIAN

-326 EGEDVKFFHVN
+326 DGEKVKFNQLN

-354 SKYNYDEIAVIYRTN
+354 NQYDYDDIAIIYRTN

-376 QLFINNAI
+376 QLFINNVI

-405 YLKLINN
+405 YLKLIDN

-439 KEADSLNLSLY
+439 RKANLSNLSLY
-450 DSIKEEDK
+450 ESIEEEDK
-458 KLIIFKNLME
+458 KLTLFKNLIE
-468 ELKKSSKTMSLKNL
+468 EIKDNYENISLKSL
-482 VEEICDKTKIIEDIK
+482 VERICEKTNLLETIK

-516 YVDNFEKDNE
+516 YVDNYEKENN
-526 SNLGEFLENLILFSD
+526 SSLREFLENLILFSD
-541 KENSEDADDK
+541 RENNNENEEK

-576 SLFPYQLSLENVKDI
+576 SLFPYQLSLENVQDI

-610 LLAAKRRYAFAKVS
+610 LLSAKRRYAFAKIS
-624 YNPLSRFVYESN
+624 YNPVSRFVYESN
-636 INLIKEKS
+636 IDIIKEKS
-644 SWNMPFKIE
+644 SWNVNFKVQKEQFYEE
-653 KEEFY
+653 KNNE
-658 STKETTDYNVD
+658 DYNVG
-669 DLVYHEIFGKGKI
+669 DLVYHENFGKGSI
-682 IEIHDDVL
+682 VEIHDDIL

-698 GIKKLLKNHKKLAK
+698 GIKKLLKNHKKLTK
-712 YEVED
+712 YEVE

>member
-1 MLQFNYFFY
+1 
-10 IKCYNKY
+10 
-17 MEIEALNERQKEA
+17 MELEGLNERQKES

-56 AYLIKNK
+56 AYLIENK
-63 NISSDNILAITFTNK
+63 KVNSENILAITFTNK

-90 LNQNVRRMHISTFH
+90 LKRDVRRMHISTFH
-104 SFGVEILKKYGYL
+104 SFGVEILREYGYL
-117 INVDKN
+117 VNIDKN

-134 VIKIIVEDMNL
+134 VIKIIIDDMNL
-145 TKTISPKHIK
+145 NKTISPKHVK
-155 DVISSYKNKLIL
+155 EVISSYKNKLVL

-174 TFTFEEKQIVDIYNK
+174 TYTFEEKQIVDIYEKYNK
-189 YQRKLANSNSV
+189 KLYNSNSV

-207 MPYLILDKN
+207 IPYLILDKYN
-216 INVLEALQEQYK
+216 AVLEDFQEKYK

-250 KKYQNLFVVGDSD
+250 AKYKNLFVVGDSD

-301 ILNIAN
+301 ILSIAN

-326 EGEDVKFFHVN
+326 DGEKVKFNQLN

-354 SKYNYDEIAVIYRTN
+354 NQYDYDDIAIIYRTN

-376 QLFINNAI
+376 QLFINNVI

-405 YLKLINN
+405 YLKLIDN

-439 KEADSLNLSLY
+439 RKANLSNLSLY
-450 DSIKEEDK
+450 ESIEEDDK
-458 KLIIFKNLME
+458 KLILFKNLIE
-468 ELKKSSKTMSLKNL
+468 EIKDNYENISLKSL
-482 VEEICDKTKIIEDIK
+482 VERICEKTNLLETIK

-516 YVDNFEKDNE
+516 YVDNYEKENN
-526 SNLGEFLENLILFSD
+526 SSLREFLENLILFSD
-541 KENSEDADDK
+541 RENNNENEEK

-576 SLFPYQLSLENVKDI
+576 SLFPYQLSLENVQDI

-610 LLAAKRRYAFAKVS
+610 LLSAKRRYAFAKIS
-624 YNPLSRFVYESN
+624 YNPVSRFVYESN
-636 INLIKEKS
+636 IDIIKEKS
-644 SWNMPFKIE
+644 SWNINFKVQKEQFYEE
-653 KEEFY
+653 KNNE
-658 STKETTDYNVD
+658 DYNVG
-669 DLVYHEIFGKGKI
+669 DLVYHENFGKGSI
-682 IEIHDDVL
+682 VEIHDDIL

-698 GIKKLLKNHKKLAK
+698 GIKKLLKNHKKLTK
-712 YEVED
+712 YEVE

>member
-1 MLQFNYFFY
+1 
-10 IKCYNKY
+10 
-17 MEIEALNERQKEA
+17 MELEGLNERQKEA

-56 AYLIKNK
+56 AYLIENK
-63 NISSDNILAITFTNK
+63 KVNSENILAITFTNK

-90 LNQNVRRMHISTFH
+90 LKRDVRRMHISTFH
-104 SFGVEILKKYGYL
+104 SFGVEILREYGYL
-117 INVDKN
+117 VNIDKN

-134 VIKIIVEDMNL
+134 VIKIIIDDMNL
-145 TKTISPKHIK
+145 NKTISPKHVK
-155 DVISSYKNKLIL
+155 EVISSYKNKLVL

-174 TFTFEEKQIVDIYNK
+174 TYTFEEKQIVDIYEKYNK
-189 YQRKLANSNSV
+189 KLYNSNSV

-207 MPYLILDKN
+207 IPYLILDKYN
-216 INVLEALQEQYK
+216 AVLEDFQEKYK

-250 KKYQNLFVVGDSD
+250 AKYKNLFVVGDSD

-301 ILNIAN
+301 ILSIAN

-326 EGEDVKFFHVN
+326 DGEKVKFNQLN

-354 SKYNYDEIAVIYRTN
+354 NQYDYDDIAIIYRTN

-376 QLFINNAI
+376 QLFINNVI

-405 YLKLINN
+405 YLKLIDN

-439 KEADSLNLSLY
+439 RKANLSNLSLY
-450 DSIKEEDK
+450 ESIEEDDK
-458 KLIIFKNLME
+458 KLILFKNLTE
-468 ELKKSSKTMSLKNL
+468 EIKDNYENISLKSL
-482 VEEICDKTKIIEDIK
+482 VERICEKTNLLETIK

-516 YVDNFEKDNE
+516 YVDNYEKENN
-526 SNLGEFLENLILFSD
+526 SSLREFLENLILFSD
-541 KENSEDADDK
+541 RENNNENEEK

-576 SLFPYQLSLENVKDI
+576 SLFPYQLSLENVQDI

-610 LLAAKRRYAFAKVS
+610 LLSAKRRYAFAKIS
-624 YNPLSRFVYESN
+624 YNPVSRFVYESN
-636 INLIKEKS
+636 IDIIKEKS
-644 SWNMPFKIE
+644 SWNVNFKVQKEQFYEE
-653 KEEFY
+653 KNNE
-658 STKETTDYNVD
+658 DYNVG
-669 DLVYHEIFGKGKI
+669 DLVYHENFGKGSI
-682 IEIHDDVL
+682 VEIHDDIL

-698 GIKKLLKNHKKLAK
+698 GIKKLLKNHKKLTK
-712 YEVED
+712 YEVE

>member
-1 MLQFNYFFY
+1 
-10 IKCYNKY
+10 
-17 MEIEALNERQKEA
+17 MELEGLNERQKEA

-56 AYLIKNK
+56 AYLIENK
-63 NISSDNILAITFTNK
+63 KVNSENILAITFTNK

-90 LNQNVRRMHISTFH
+90 LKRDVRRMHISTFH
-104 SFGVEILKKYGYL
+104 SFGVEILREYGYL
-117 INVDKN
+117 VNIDKN

-134 VIKIIVEDMNL
+134 VIKIIIDDMNL
-145 TKTISPKHIK
+145 NKTISPKHVK
-155 DVISSYKNKLIL
+155 EVISSYKNKLVL

-174 TFTFEEKQIVDIYNK
+174 TYTFEEKQIVDIYEKYNK
-189 YQRKLANSNSV
+189 KLYNSNSV

-207 MPYLILDKN
+207 IPYLILDKYN
-216 INVLEALQEQYK
+216 AVLEDFQEKYK

-250 KKYQNLFVVGDSD
+250 AKYKNLFVVGDSD

-301 ILNIAN
+301 ILSIAN

-326 EGEDVKFFHVN
+326 DGEKVKFNQLN

-354 SKYNYDEIAVIYRTN
+354 NQYDYDDIAIIYRTN

-376 QLFINNAI
+376 QLFINNVI

-405 YLKLINN
+405 YLKLIDN

-439 KEADSLNLSLY
+439 RKANLSNLSLY
-450 DSIKEEDK
+450 ESIEEDDK
-458 KLIIFKNLME
+458 KLILFKNLIE
-468 ELKKSSKTMSLKNL
+468 EIKDNYENISLKSL
-482 VEEICDKTKIIEDIK
+482 VERICEKTNLLETIK

-516 YVDNFEKDNE
+516 YVDNYEKENN
-526 SNLGEFLENLILFSD
+526 SSLREFLENLILFSD
-541 KENSEDADDK
+541 RENNNENEEK

-576 SLFPYQLSLENVKDI
+576 SLFPYQLSLENVQDI

-610 LLAAKRRYAFAKVS
+610 LLSAKRRYAFAKIS
-624 YNPLSRFVYESN
+624 YNPVSRFVYESN
-636 INLIKEKS
+636 IDIIKEKS
-644 SWNMPFKIE
+644 SWNVNFKVQKEQFYEE
-653 KEEFY
+653 KNNE
-658 STKETTDYNVD
+658 DYNVG
-669 DLVYHEIFGKGKI
+669 DLVYHENFGKGSI
-682 IEIHDDVL
+682 VEIHDDIL

-698 GIKKLLKNHKKLAK
+698 GIKKLLKNHKKLIK
-712 YEVED
+712 YEVE

>member
-1 MLQFNYFFY
+1 
-10 IKCYNKY
+10 
-17 MEIEALNERQKEA
+17 MELEVLNERQREA

-56 AYLIKNK
+56 AYLIENK
-63 NISSDNILAITFTNK
+63 KVNFENILAITFTNK
-78 AAKEMKDRVSNI
+78 AAKEMKDRVSNLLQRNI
-90 LNQNVRRMHISTFH
+90 RQMHISTFH
-104 SFGVEILKKYGYL
+104 SFGVEILREYGYL
-117 INVDKN
+117 INLDKN

-134 VIKIIVEDMNL
+134 VIKIIVDDMNL
-145 TKTISPKHIK
+145 SKTLSTRHIK
-155 DVISSYKNKLIL
+155 EVISSYKNKLIL

-174 TFTFEEKQIVDIYNK
+174 TYTFEEKQIVEIYEKYNNK
-189 YQRKLANSNSV
+189 LCNSNSV

-207 MPYLILDKN
+207 KPYMILDKYSN
-216 INVLEALQEQYK
+216 ILDQLQEKYK

-250 KKYQNLFVVGDSD
+250 SKYKNIFVVGDSD

-280 TKDFPNAKVIK
+280 TKDFQNAKVIK

-326 EGEDVKFFHVN
+326 DGEEVKFIQVN

-347 SEIKKIS
+347 SEIKEL
-354 SKYNYDEIAVIYRTN
+354 SKYYAMDEIAVIYRTN

-405 YLKLINN
+405 YLKLVDN

-426 TRGIGNKTIENLQ
+426 ARGIGNKTIENLI
-439 KEADSLNLSLY
+439 KESNLFNLSLY
-450 DSIKEEDK
+450 ESIKIEDK
-458 KLIIFKNLME
+458 KLNVFKNLIE
-468 ELKKSSKTMSLKNL
+468 EIKEDYENISLKSL
-482 VEEICDKTKIIEDIK
+482 VERICEKTSFIESFK

-507 EENIKEFIT
+507 EENVKEFIT
-516 YVDNFEKDNE
+516 YVDNYEKENN
-526 SNLGEFLENLILFSD
+526 SSLGEFLENLILFSD
-541 KENSEDADDK
+541 RENNEENQEK

-576 SLFPYQLSLENVKDI
+576 SLFPYQLSLDNVKDV

-610 LLAAKRRYAFAKVS
+610 LLSAKRRYAFAKIS
-624 YNPLSRFVYESN
+624 YNPISRFVYESN
-636 INLIKEKS
+636 VNVIKEKS
-644 SWNMPFKIE
+644 SWNINFKVE
-653 KEEFY
+653 KEQFY
-658 STKETTDYNVD
+658 EENNNIDYNVG
-669 DLVYHEIFGKGKI
+669 DLVYHENFGKGSI
-682 IEIHDDVL
+682 IEIHDDIL
-690 VIAFSYKY
+690 SIAFSYKY
-698 GIKKLLKNHKKLAK
+698 GIKKLLKNHKKLTK
-712 YEVED
+712 YEVDK

>member
-1 MLQFNYFFY
+1 MLEE
-10 IKCYNKY
+10 C
-17 MEIEALNERQKEA
+17 
-30 VITTEGPV
+30 
-38 LVIAGAG
+38 
-45 SGKTKVLTTRI
+45 
-56 AYLIKNK
+56 
-63 NISSDNILAITFTNK
+63 
-78 AAKEMKDRVSNI
+78 
-90 LNQNVRRMHISTFH
+90 
-104 SFGVEILKKYGYL
+104 KYGYL
-117 INVDKN
+117 VNIDKN

-134 VIKIIVEDMNL
+134 VIKIIIDDMNL
-145 TKTISPKHIK
+145 NKTISPKHVK
-155 DVISSYKNKLIL
+155 EVISSYKNKLFL

-174 TFTFEEKQIVDIYNK
+174 TYTFEEKQIVDIYEKYNK
-189 YQRKLANSNSV
+189 KLYNSNSV

-207 MPYLILDKN
+207 IPYLILDKYN
-216 INVLEALQEQYK
+216 AVLEDFQEKYK

-250 KKYQNLFVVGDSD
+250 AKYKNLFVVGDSD

-301 ILNIAN
+301 ILSIAN

-326 EGEDVKFFHVN
+326 DGEKVKFNQLN

-354 SKYNYDEIAVIYRTN
+354 NQYDYDDIAIIYRTN

-376 QLFINNAI
+376 QLFINNVI

-405 YLKLINN
+405 YLKLIDN

-439 KEADSLNLSLY
+439 RKANLSNLSLY
-450 DSIKEEDK
+450 ESIEEDDK
-458 KLIIFKNLME
+458 KLILFKNLIE
-468 ELKKSSKTMSLKNL
+468 EIKDNYENISLKSL
-482 VEEICDKTKIIEDIK
+482 VERICEKTNLLETIK

-516 YVDNFEKDNE
+516 YVDNYEKENN
-526 SNLGEFLENLILFSD
+526 SSLREFLENLILFSD
-541 KENSEDADDK
+541 RENNNENEEK

-576 SLFPYQLSLENVKDI
+576 SLFPYQLSLENVQDI

-610 LLAAKRRYAFAKVS
+610 LLSAKRRYAFAKIS
-624 YNPLSRFVYESN
+624 YNPVSRFVYESN
-636 INLIKEKS
+636 IDIIKEKS
-644 SWNMPFKIE
+644 SWNVNFKVQKEQFYEE
-653 KEEFY
+653 KNNE
-658 STKETTDYNVD
+658 DYNVG
-669 DLVYHEIFGKGKI
+669 DLVYHENFGKGSI
-682 IEIHDDVL
+682 VEIHDDIL

-698 GIKKLLKNHKKLAK
+698 GIKKLLKNHKKLIK
-712 YEVED
+712 YEVE

>member
-1 MLQFNYFFY
+1 
-10 IKCYNKY
+10 
-17 MEIEALNERQKEA
+17 MELEGLNERQKEA

-56 AYLIKNK
+56 AYLIENK
-63 NISSDNILAITFTNK
+63 KVNSENILAITFTNK

-90 LNQNVRRMHISTFH
+90 LKRDVRRMHISTFH
-104 SFGVEILKKYGYL
+104 SFGVEILREYGYL
-117 INVDKN
+117 VNIDKN

-134 VIKIIVEDMNL
+134 VIKIIIDDMNL
-145 TKTISPKHIK
+145 NKTISPKHVK
-155 DVISSYKNKLIL
+155 EVISSYKNKLVL

-174 TFTFEEKQIVDIYNK
+174 TYTFEEKQIVDIYEKYNK
-189 YQRKLANSNSV
+189 KLYNSNSV

-207 MPYLILDKN
+207 IPYLILDKYN
-216 INVLEALQEQYK
+216 AVLEYFQEKYK

-250 KKYQNLFVVGDSD
+250 AKYKNLFVVGDSD

-301 ILNIAN
+301 ILSIAN

-326 EGEDVKFFHVN
+326 DGEKVKFNQLN

-354 SKYNYDEIAVIYRTN
+354 NQYDYDDIAIIYRTN

-376 QLFINNAI
+376 QLFINNVI

-405 YLKLINN
+405 YLKLIDN

-439 KEADSLNLSLY
+439 RKVNLSNLSLY
-450 DSIKEEDK
+450 ESIEEDDK
-458 KLIIFKNLME
+458 KLTLFKNLIE
-468 ELKKSSKTMSLKNL
+468 EIKDNYENISLKSL
-482 VEEICDKTKIIEDIK
+482 VERICEKTNLLETIK

-516 YVDNFEKDNE
+516 YVDNYEKENN
-526 SNLGEFLENLILFSD
+526 SSLREFLENLILFSD
-541 KENSEDADDK
+541 RENNNENEEK

-576 SLFPYQLSLENVKDI
+576 SLFPYQLSLENVQDI

-610 LLAAKRRYAFAKVS
+610 LLSAKRRYAFAKIS
-624 YNPLSRFVYESN
+624 YNPISRFVYESN
-636 INLIKEKS
+636 IDIIKEKS
-644 SWNMPFKIE
+644 SWNVNFKVQKEQFYEE
-653 KEEFY
+653 KNNE
-658 STKETTDYNVD
+658 DYNVG
-669 DLVYHEIFGKGKI
+669 DLVYHENFGKGSI
-682 IEIHDDVL
+682 VEIHDDIL

-698 GIKKLLKNHKKLAK
+698 GIKKLLKNHKKLIK
-712 YEVED
+712 YEVE

>member
-1 MLQFNYFFY
+1 MTH
-10 IKCYNKY
+10 K
-17 MEIEALNERQKEA
+17 
-30 VITTEGPV
+30 
-38 LVIAGAG
+38 
-45 SGKTKVLTTRI
+45 
-56 AYLIKNK
+56 
-63 NISSDNILAITFTNK
+63 
-78 AAKEMKDRVSNI
+78 
-90 LNQNVRRMHISTFH
+90 
-104 SFGVEILKKYGYL
+104 
-117 INVDKN
+117 
-123 FTILDSDDSLK
+123 
-134 VIKIIVEDMNL
+134 
-145 TKTISPKHIK
+145 
-155 DVISSYKNKLIL
+155 
-167 PEEAEKN
+167 
-174 TFTFEEKQIVDIYNK
+174 
-189 YQRKLANSNSV
+189 
-200 DFDDLLL
+200 
-207 MPYLILDKN
+207 YLILDKYN
-216 INVLEALQEQYK
+216 AVLEEFQEKYK

-250 KKYQNLFVVGDSD
+250 AKYKNLFVVGDSD

-301 ILNIAN
+301 ILSIAN

-326 EGEDVKFFHVN
+326 DGEKVKFNQLN

-354 SKYNYDEIAVIYRTN
+354 NQYDYDDIAIIYRTN

-376 QLFINNAI
+376 QLFINNVI

-405 YLKLINN
+405 YLKLIDN

-439 KEADSLNLSLY
+439 RKANLSNLSLY
-450 DSIKEEDK
+450 ESIEEDDK
-458 KLIIFKNLME
+458 KLILFKNLIE
-468 ELKKSSKTMSLKNL
+468 EIKDNYENISLKSL
-482 VEEICDKTKIIEDIK
+482 VERICEKTNLLETIK

-516 YVDNFEKDNE
+516 YVDNYEKENN
-526 SNLGEFLENLILFSD
+526 SSLREFLENLILFSD
-541 KENSEDADDK
+541 RENNNENEEK

-576 SLFPYQLSLENVKDI
+576 SLFPYQLSLENVQDI

-610 LLAAKRRYAFAKVS
+610 LLSAKRRYAFAKIS
-624 YNPLSRFVYESN
+624 YNPVSRFVYESN
-636 INLIKEKS
+636 IDIIKEKS
-644 SWNMPFKIE
+644 SWNVNFKVQKEQFYEE
-653 KEEFY
+653 KNNE
-658 STKETTDYNVD
+658 DYNVG
-669 DLVYHEIFGKGKI
+669 DLVYHENFGKGSI
-682 IEIHDDVL
+682 VEIHDDIL

-698 GIKKLLKNHKKLAK
+698 GIKKLLKNHKKLTK
-712 YEVED
+712 YEVE

>member
-1 MLQFNYFFY
+1 
-10 IKCYNKY
+10 
-17 MEIEALNERQKEA
+17 MELEGLNERQKEA

-56 AYLIKNK
+56 AYLIENK
-63 NISSDNILAITFTNK
+63 KVNSENILAITFTNK

-90 LNQNVRRMHISTFH
+90 LKRDVRRMHISTFH
-104 SFGVEILKKYGYL
+104 YFGVEILREYGYL
-117 INVDKN
+117 VNIDKN

-134 VIKIIVEDMNL
+134 VIKIIIDDMNL
-145 TKTISPKHIK
+145 NKTLSPKHVK
-155 DVISSYKNKLIL
+155 EVISSYKNKLVL
-167 PEEAEKN
+167 PEAAEKN
-174 TFTFEEKQIVDIYNK
+174 TYTFEEKQIVDIYEKYNK
-189 YQRKLANSNSV
+189 KLYNSNSV

-207 MPYLILDKN
+207 IPYLILDKYN
-216 INVLEALQEQYK
+216 AVLEKFQEKYK

-250 KKYQNLFVVGDSD
+250 AKYKNLFVVGDSD

-301 ILNIAN
+301 ILSIAN

-326 EGEDVKFFHVN
+326 DGEKVKFNQLN

-354 SKYNYDEIAVIYRTN
+354 NQYDYDDIAIIYRTN

-376 QLFINNAI
+376 QLFINNVI

-405 YLKLINN
+405 YLKLIDN

-439 KEADSLNLSLY
+439 RKANLSNLSLY
-450 DSIKEEDK
+450 ESIEEDDK
-458 KLIIFKNLME
+458 KLILFKNLIE
-468 ELKKSSKTMSLKNL
+468 EIKDNYENISLKSLVERILKKTNL
-482 VEEICDKTKIIEDIK
+482 LETIK

-516 YVDNFEKDNE
+516 YVDNYEKENN
-526 SNLGEFLENLILFSD
+526 SSLREFLENLILFSD
-541 KENSEDADDK
+541 RENNNENEEK

-576 SLFPYQLSLENVKDI
+576 SLFPYQLSLENVQDI

-610 LLAAKRRYAFAKVS
+610 LLSAKRRYAFAKIS
-624 YNPLSRFVYESN
+624 YNPVSRFVYESN
-636 INLIKEKS
+636 IDIIKEKS
-644 SWNMPFKIE
+644 SWNVNFKVQKEQFYEE
-653 KEEFY
+653 KSNE
-658 STKETTDYNVD
+658 DYNVG
-669 DLVYHEIFGKGKI
+669 DLVYHENFGKGSI
-682 IEIHDDVL
+682 VEIHDDIL

-698 GIKKLLKNHKKLAK
+698 GIKKLLKNHKKLTK
-712 YEVED
+712 YEVE

>member
-1 MLQFNYFFY
+1 
-10 IKCYNKY
+10 
-17 MEIEALNERQKEA
+17 MELEGLNERQKEA

-56 AYLIKNK
+56 AYLIENK
-63 NISSDNILAITFTNK
+63 KVNSENILAITFTNK

-90 LNQNVRRMHISTFH
+90 LKRDVRRMHISTFH
-104 SFGVEILKKYGYL
+104 SFGVEILREYGYL
-117 INVDKN
+117 VNIDKN

-134 VIKIIVEDMNL
+134 VIKIIIDDMNL
-145 TKTISPKHIK
+145 NKTLSPKHVK
-155 DVISSYKNKLIL
+155 EVISSYKNKLVL

-174 TFTFEEKQIVDIYNK
+174 TYTFEEKQIVDIYEKYNK
-189 YQRKLANSNSV
+189 KLYNSNSV

-207 MPYLILDKN
+207 IPYLILDKYN
-216 INVLEALQEQYK
+216 AVLEEFQEKYK

-250 KKYQNLFVVGDSD
+250 AKYKNLFVVGDSD

-301 ILNIAN
+301 ILSIAN

-326 EGEDVKFFHVN
+326 DGEKVKFNQLN

-354 SKYNYDEIAVIYRTN
+354 NQYDYDDIAIIYRTN

-376 QLFINNAI
+376 QLFINNII

-405 YLKLINN
+405 YLKLIDN

-426 TRGIGNKTIENLQ
+426 TRGIGNKTVENLQ
-439 KEADSLNLSLY
+439 RKANSYNLSLY
-450 DSIKEEDK
+450 ESIEEDDK
-458 KLIIFKNLME
+458 KLILFKNLIE
-468 ELKKSSKTMSLKNL
+468 EIKDNYENISLKSL
-482 VEEICDKTKIIEDIK
+482 VERICEKTNLLETIK

-516 YVDNFEKDNE
+516 YVDNYEKENN
-526 SNLGEFLENLILFSD
+526 SSLREFLENLILFSD
-541 KENSEDADDK
+541 RENNNENEEK

-576 SLFPYQLSLENVKDI
+576 SLFPYQLSLENVQDI

-610 LLAAKRRYAFAKVS
+610 LLSAKRRYAFAKIS
-624 YNPLSRFVYESN
+624 YNPVSRFVYESN
-636 INLIKEKS
+636 IDIIKEKS
-644 SWNMPFKIE
+644 SWNVNFKVQKEQFYEE
-653 KEEFY
+653 KNNE
-658 STKETTDYNVD
+658 DYNVG
-669 DLVYHEIFGKGKI
+669 DLVYHENFGKGSI
-682 IEIHDDVL
+682 VEIHDDIL

-698 GIKKLLKNHKKLAK
+698 GIKKLLKNHKKLTK
-712 YEVED
+712 YEVE

>member
-1 MLQFNYFFY
+1 
-10 IKCYNKY
+10 
-17 MEIEALNERQKEA
+17 MELEGLNERQKEA

-56 AYLIKNK
+56 AYLNENK
-63 NISSDNILAITFTNK
+63 KVNSENILAITFTNK

-90 LNQNVRRMHISTFH
+90 LKRDVRRMHISTFH
-104 SFGVEILKKYGYL
+104 SFGVEILREYGYL
-117 INVDKN
+117 VNIDKN

-134 VIKIIVEDMNL
+134 VIKIIIDDMNL
-145 TKTISPKHIK
+145 NKTISPKHVK
-155 DVISSYKNKLIL
+155 EVISSYKNKLVL

-174 TFTFEEKQIVDIYNK
+174 TYTFEEKQIVDIYEKYNK
-189 YQRKLANSNSV
+189 KLYNSNSV

-207 MPYLILDKN
+207 IPYLILDKYN
-216 INVLEALQEQYK
+216 ALLEDFQEKYK

-250 KKYQNLFVVGDSD
+250 AKYKNLFVVGDSD

-301 ILNIAN
+301 ILSIAN

-326 EGEDVKFFHVN
+326 DGEKVKFNQLN

-354 SKYNYDEIAVIYRTN
+354 NQYDYDDIAIIYRTN

-376 QLFINNAI
+376 QLFINNVI

-400 KDLIA
+400 KDVIA
-405 YLKLINN
+405 YLKLIDN

-439 KEADSLNLSLY
+439 RKANLSNLSLY
-450 DSIKEEDK
+450 ESIEEEDK
-458 KLIIFKNLME
+458 KLTLFKNLIE
-468 ELKKSSKTMSLKNL
+468 EIKDNYENISLKSL
-482 VEEICDKTKIIEDIK
+482 VERICEKTNLLETIK

-516 YVDNFEKDNE
+516 YVDNYEKENN
-526 SNLGEFLENLILFSD
+526 SSLREFLENLILFSD
-541 KENSEDADDK
+541 RENNNENEEK

-576 SLFPYQLSLENVKDI
+576 SLFPYQLSLENVQDI

-610 LLAAKRRYAFAKVS
+610 LLSAKRRYAFAKIS
-624 YNPLSRFVYESN
+624 YNPISRFVYESN
-636 INLIKEKS
+636 IDIIKEKS
-644 SWNMPFKIE
+644 SWNVNFKVQKEQFYEE
-653 KEEFY
+653 KNNE
-658 STKETTDYNVD
+658 DYNVG
-669 DLVYHEIFGKGKI
+669 DLVYHENFGKGSI
-682 IEIHDDVL
+682 VEIHDDIL

-698 GIKKLLKNHKKLAK
+698 GIKKLLKNHKKLTK
-712 YEVED
+712 YEVE

>member
-1 MLQFNYFFY
+1 
-10 IKCYNKY
+10 
-17 MEIEALNERQKEA
+17 MELEGLNERQKEA

-56 AYLIKNK
+56 AYLIENK
-63 NISSDNILAITFTNK
+63 KVNSENILAITFTNK

-90 LNQNVRRMHISTFH
+90 LKRDVRRMHISTFH
-104 SFGVEILKKYGYL
+104 SFGVEILREYGYL
-117 INVDKN
+117 VNIDKN

-134 VIKIIVEDMNL
+134 VIKIIIDDMNL
-145 TKTISPKHIK
+145 NKTISPKHVK
-155 DVISSYKNKLIL
+155 EVISSYKNKLVL

-174 TFTFEEKQIVDIYNK
+174 TYTFEEKQIVDIYEKYNK
-189 YQRKLANSNSV
+189 KLYNSNSV

-207 MPYLILDKN
+207 IPYLILDKYN
-216 INVLEALQEQYK
+216 AVLEDFQEKYK

-250 KKYQNLFVVGDSD
+250 AKYKNLFVVGDSD

-301 ILNIAN
+301 ILSIAN

-326 EGEDVKFFHVN
+326 DGEKVKFNQLN

-354 SKYNYDEIAVIYRTN
+354 NQYDFDDIAIIYRTN

-376 QLFINNAI
+376 QLFINNVI

-405 YLKLINN
+405 YLKLIDN

-439 KEADSLNLSLY
+439 KKANLSNLSLY
-450 DSIKEEDK
+450 ESIEEDDK
-458 KLIIFKNLME
+458 KLILFKKLIE
-468 ELKKSSKTMSLKNL
+468 EIKNNYENISLKSL
-482 VEEICDKTKIIEDIK
+482 VERICEKTNLLETIK

-516 YVDNFEKDNE
+516 YVDNYEKENN
-526 SNLGEFLENLILFSD
+526 SSLREFLENLILFSD
-541 KENSEDADDK
+541 RENNNENEEK

-576 SLFPYQLSLENVKDI
+576 SLFPYQLSLENVQDI

-610 LLAAKRRYAFAKVS
+610 LLSAKRRYAFAKIS
-624 YNPLSRFVYESN
+624 YNPVSRFVYESN
-636 INLIKEKS
+636 IDIIKEKS
-644 SWNMPFKIE
+644 SWNVNFKVQKEQFYEE
-653 KEEFY
+653 KNNE
-658 STKETTDYNVD
+658 DYNVG
-669 DLVYHEIFGKGKI
+669 DLVYHENFGKGSI
-682 IEIHDDVL
+682 VEIHDDIL

-698 GIKKLLKNHKKLAK
+698 GIKKLLKNHKKLTK
-712 YEVED
+712 YEVE

>member
-1 MLQFNYFFY
+1 
-10 IKCYNKY
+10 
-17 MEIEALNERQKEA
+17 MELEGLNERQKEA

-56 AYLIKNK
+56 AYLIENK
-63 NISSDNILAITFTNK
+63 KVNSENILAITFTNK

-90 LNQNVRRMHISTFH
+90 LKRDVRRMHISTFH
-104 SFGVEILKKYGYL
+104 SFGVEILREYGYL
-117 INVDKN
+117 VNIDKN

-134 VIKIIVEDMNL
+134 VIKIIIDDMNL
-145 TKTISPKHIK
+145 NKTISPKHVK
-155 DVISSYKNKLIL
+155 EVISSYKNKLVL

-174 TFTFEEKQIVDIYNK
+174 TYTFEEKQIVDIYEKYNK
-189 YQRKLANSNSV
+189 KLYNSNSV

-207 MPYLILDKN
+207 IPYLILDKYN
-216 INVLEALQEQYK
+216 AVLEDFQEKYK

-250 KKYQNLFVVGDSD
+250 AKYKNLFVVGDSD

-301 ILNIAN
+301 ILSIAN

-326 EGEDVKFFHVN
+326 DGEKVKFNQLN

-354 SKYNYDEIAVIYRTN
+354 NQYDYDDIAIIYRTN

-376 QLFINNAI
+376 QLFINNVI

-405 YLKLINN
+405 YLKLIDN

-439 KEADSLNLSLY
+439 RKANLSNLSLY
-450 DSIKEEDK
+450 ESIEEDDK
-458 KLIIFKNLME
+458 KLILFKNLIE
-468 ELKKSSKTMSLKNL
+468 EIKDNYENISLKSL
-482 VEEICDKTKIIEDIK
+482 VERICEKTSLLETIK

-516 YVDNFEKDNE
+516 YVDNYEKENN
-526 SNLGEFLENLILFSD
+526 SSLREFLENLILFSD
-541 KENSEDADDK
+541 RENNNENEEK

-576 SLFPYQLSLENVKDI
+576 SLFPYQLSLENVQDI

-610 LLAAKRRYAFAKVS
+610 LLSAKRRYAFAKIS
-624 YNPLSRFVYESN
+624 YNPVSRFVYESN
-636 INLIKEKS
+636 IDIIKEKS
-644 SWNMPFKIE
+644 SWNVNFKVQKEQFYEE
-653 KEEFY
+653 KNNE
-658 STKETTDYNVD
+658 DYNVG
-669 DLVYHEIFGKGKI
+669 DLVYHENFGKGSI
-682 IEIHDDVL
+682 VEIHDDIL

-698 GIKKLLKNHKKLAK
+698 GIKKLLKNHKKLTK
-712 YEVED
+712 YEVE

>member
-1 MLQFNYFFY
+1 M
-10 IKCYNKY
+10 IENK
-17 MEIEALNERQKEA
+17 
-30 VITTEGPV
+30 
-38 LVIAGAG
+38 
-45 SGKTKVLTTRI
+45 KV
-56 AYLIKNK
+56 N
-63 NISSDNILAITFTNK
+63 SENILAITFTNK

-90 LNQNVRRMHISTFH
+90 LKRDVRRMHISTFH
-104 SFGVEILKKYGYL
+104 SFGVEILREYGYL
-117 INVDKN
+117 VNIDKN

-134 VIKIIVEDMNL
+134 VIKIIIDDMNL
-145 TKTISPKHIK
+145 NKTISPKHVK
-155 DVISSYKNKLIL
+155 EVISSYKNKLVL

-174 TFTFEEKQIVDIYNK
+174 TYTFEEKQIVDIYEKYNK
-189 YQRKLANSNSV
+189 KLYNSNSV

-207 MPYLILDKN
+207 IPYLILDKYN
-216 INVLEALQEQYK
+216 AVLEDFQEKYK

-250 KKYQNLFVVGDSD
+250 AKYKNLFVVGDSD

-301 ILNIAN
+301 ILSIAN

-326 EGEDVKFFHVN
+326 DGEKVKFNQLN

-354 SKYNYDEIAVIYRTN
+354 NQYDYDDIAIIYRTN

-376 QLFINNAI
+376 QLFINNVI

-405 YLKLINN
+405 YLKLIDN

-426 TRGIGNKTIENLQ
+426 TRGIGNKTVENLQ
-439 KEADSLNLSLY
+439 RKANLSNLSLY
-450 DSIKEEDK
+450 ESIEEDDK
-458 KLIIFKNLME
+458 KLILFKNLIE
-468 ELKKSSKTMSLKNL
+468 EIKDNYENISLKTL
-482 VEEICDKTKIIEDIK
+482 VERICEKTNLLETIK

-516 YVDNFEKDNE
+516 YVDNYEKENN
-526 SNLGEFLENLILFSD
+526 SSLREFLENLILFSD
-541 KENSEDADDK
+541 RENNNENEEK

-576 SLFPYQLSLENVKDI
+576 SLFPYQLSLENVQDI

-610 LLAAKRRYAFAKVS
+610 LLSAKRRYAFAKIS
-624 YNPLSRFVYESN
+624 YNPVSRFVYESN
-636 INLIKEKS
+636 IDIIKEKS
-644 SWNMPFKIE
+644 SWNVNFKVQKEQFYEE
-653 KEEFY
+653 KNNE
-658 STKETTDYNVD
+658 DYNVG
-669 DLVYHEIFGKGKI
+669 DLVYHENFGKGSI
-682 IEIHDDVL
+682 VEIHDDIL

-698 GIKKLLKNHKKLAK
+698 GIKKLLKNHKKLTK
-712 YEVED
+712 YEVE

>member
-1 MLQFNYFFY
+1 
-10 IKCYNKY
+10 
-17 MEIEALNERQKEA
+17 MELEGLNERQKEA

-56 AYLIKNK
+56 AYLIENK
-63 NISSDNILAITFTNK
+63 KVNSENILAITFTNK

-90 LNQNVRRMHISTFH
+90 LKRDVRRMHISTFH
-104 SFGVEILKKYGYL
+104 SFGVEILREYGYL
-117 INVDKN
+117 VNIDKN

-134 VIKIIVEDMNL
+134 VIKIIIDDMNL
-145 TKTISPKHIK
+145 NKTISPKHVK
-155 DVISSYKNKLIL
+155 EVISSYKNKLVL

-174 TFTFEEKQIVDIYNK
+174 TYTFEEKQIVDIYEKYNK
-189 YQRKLANSNSV
+189 KLYNSNSV

-207 MPYLILDKN
+207 IPYLILDKYN
-216 INVLEALQEQYK
+216 AVLEDFQEKYK

-235 QDTNDAQYFLVKMLS
+235 QDTNDAQYFLVKILS
-250 KKYQNLFVVGDSD
+250 AKYKNLFVVGDSD

-301 ILNIAN
+301 ILSIAN

-326 EGEDVKFFHVN
+326 DGEKVKFNQLN

-354 SKYNYDEIAVIYRTN
+354 NQYDYDDIAIIYRTN

-376 QLFINNAI
+376 QLFINNVI

-405 YLKLINN
+405 YLKLIDN

-439 KEADSLNLSLY
+439 RKANLSNLSLY
-450 DSIKEEDK
+450 ESIEEDDK
-458 KLIIFKNLME
+458 KLTLFKNLIE
-468 ELKKSSKTMSLKNL
+468 EIKDNYENISLKSL
-482 VEEICDKTKIIEDIK
+482 VERICEKTNLLETIK
-497 KDNDLESSIR
+497 KDNELESSIR

-516 YVDNFEKDNE
+516 YVDNYEKENN
-526 SNLGEFLENLILFSD
+526 SSLREFLENLILFSD
-541 KENSEDADDK
+541 RENNNENEEK

-576 SLFPYQLSLENVKDI
+576 SLFPYQLSLENVQDI

-610 LLAAKRRYAFAKVS
+610 LLSAKRRYAFAKIS
-624 YNPLSRFVYESN
+624 YNPVSRFVYESN
-636 INLIKEKS
+636 IDIIKEKS
-644 SWNMPFKIE
+644 SWNVNFKVQKEQFYEE
-653 KEEFY
+653 KNNE
-658 STKETTDYNVD
+658 DYNVG
-669 DLVYHEIFGKGKI
+669 DLVYHENFGKGSI
-682 IEIHDDVL
+682 VEIHDDIL

-698 GIKKLLKNHKKLAK
+698 GIKKLLKNHKKLTK
-712 YEVED
+712 YEVE

>member
-1 MLQFNYFFY
+1 
-10 IKCYNKY
+10 
-17 MEIEALNERQKEA
+17 MELEGLNERQKEA

-56 AYLIKNK
+56 AYLIENK
-63 NISSDNILAITFTNK
+63 KVNSENILAITFTNK

-90 LNQNVRRMHISTFH
+90 LKRDVRRMHISTFH
-104 SFGVEILKKYGYL
+104 SFGVEILREYGYL
-117 INVDKN
+117 VNIDKN

-134 VIKIIVEDMNL
+134 VIKIIIDDMNL
-145 TKTISPKHIK
+145 NKTISPKHVK
-155 DVISSYKNKLIL
+155 EVISSYKNKLVL

-174 TFTFEEKQIVDIYNK
+174 TYTFEEKQIVDIYEKYNK
-189 YQRKLANSNSV
+189 KLYNSNSV

-207 MPYLILDKN
+207 IPYLILDKYN
-216 INVLEALQEQYK
+216 AVLEDFQEKYK

-250 KKYQNLFVVGDSD
+250 AKYKNLFVVGDSD

-301 ILNIAN
+301 ILSIAN

-326 EGEDVKFFHVN
+326 DGEKVKFNQLN

-354 SKYNYDEIAVIYRTN
+354 NQYDYDDIAIIYRTN

-376 QLFINNAI
+376 QLFINNVI

-405 YLKLINN
+405 YLKLIDN

-439 KEADSLNLSLY
+439 RKANLSNLSLY
-450 DSIKEEDK
+450 ESIEEDDK
-458 KLIIFKNLME
+458 KLILFKNLIE
-468 ELKKSSKTMSLKNL
+468 EIKDNYENISLKSL
-482 VEEICDKTKIIEDIK
+482 VERICEKTSLLETIK

-516 YVDNFEKDNE
+516 YVDNYEKENN
-526 SNLGEFLENLILFSD
+526 SSLREFLENLILFSD
-541 KENSEDADDK
+541 RENNNENEEK

-576 SLFPYQLSLENVKDI
+576 SLFPYQLSLENVQDI

-610 LLAAKRRYAFAKVS
+610 LLSAKRRYAFAKIS
-624 YNPLSRFVYESN
+624 YNPVSRFVYESN
-636 INLIKEKS
+636 IDIIKEKS
-644 SWNMPFKIE
+644 SWNVNFKVQKEQFYEE
-653 KEEFY
+653 KNNE
-658 STKETTDYNVD
+658 DYNVG
-669 DLVYHEIFGKGKI
+669 DLVYHENFGKGSI
-682 IEIHDDVL
+682 VEIHDDIL

-698 GIKKLLKNHKKLAK
+698 GIKKLLKNI
-712 YEVED
+712 

>member
-1 MLQFNYFFY
+1 
-10 IKCYNKY
+10 
-17 MEIEALNERQKEA
+17 MELEGLNERQKEA
-30 VITTEGPV
+30 VINTEGPV

-56 AYLIKNK
+56 AYLIENK
-63 NISSDNILAITFTNK
+63 KVNSKNILAITFTNK

-90 LNQNVRRMHISTFH
+90 LKRDVRRMHISTFH
-104 SFGVEILKKYGYL
+104 SFGVEILREYGYL
-117 INVDKN
+117 VNIDKN

-134 VIKIIVEDMNL
+134 VIKIIIDDMNL
-145 TKTISPKHIK
+145 NKTISPKHVK
-155 DVISSYKNKLIL
+155 EVISSYKNKLVL

-174 TFTFEEKQIVDIYNK
+174 TYTFEEKQIVDIYEKYNK
-189 YQRKLANSNSV
+189 KLYNSNSV

-207 MPYLILDKN
+207 IPYLILDKYN
-216 INVLEALQEQYK
+216 AVLEDFQEKYK

-235 QDTNDAQYFLVKMLS
+235 QDTNDAQYFLVKILS
-250 KKYQNLFVVGDSD
+250 AKYKNLFVVGDSD

-301 ILNIAN
+301 ILSIAN

-326 EGEDVKFFHVN
+326 DGEKVKFNQLN

-354 SKYNYDEIAVIYRTN
+354 NQYDYDDIAIIYRTN

-376 QLFINNAI
+376 QLFINNVI

-405 YLKLINN
+405 YLKLIDN

-439 KEADSLNLSLY
+439 RKANLSNLSLY
-450 DSIKEEDK
+450 ESIEEDDK
-458 KLIIFKNLME
+458 KLTLFKNLIE
-468 ELKKSSKTMSLKNL
+468 EIKDNYENISLKSL
-482 VEEICDKTKIIEDIK
+482 VERICEKTNLLETIK

-516 YVDNFEKDNE
+516 YVDNYEKENN
-526 SNLGEFLENLILFSD
+526 SSLREFLENLILFSD
-541 KENSEDADDK
+541 RENNNENEEK

-576 SLFPYQLSLENVKDI
+576 SLFPYQLSLENVQDI

-610 LLAAKRRYAFAKVS
+610 LLSAKRRYAFAKIS
-624 YNPLSRFVYESN
+624 YNPVSRFVYESN
-636 INLIKEKS
+636 IDIIKEKS
-644 SWNMPFKIE
+644 SWNVNFKVQKEQFYEE
-653 KEEFY
+653 KNNE
-658 STKETTDYNVD
+658 DYNVG
-669 DLVYHEIFGKGKI
+669 DLVYHENFGKGSI
-682 IEIHDDVL
+682 VEIHDDIL

-698 GIKKLLKNHKKLAK
+698 GIKKLLKNHKKLIK
-712 YEVED
+712 YEVE

>member
-1 MLQFNYFFY
+1 
-10 IKCYNKY
+10 
-17 MEIEALNERQKEA
+17 MELEGLNERQKEA
-30 VITTEGPV
+30 VINTEGPV

-56 AYLIKNK
+56 AYLIENK
-63 NISSDNILAITFTNK
+63 KVNSKNILAITFTNK

-90 LNQNVRRMHISTFH
+90 LKRDVRRMHISTFH
-104 SFGVEILKKYGYL
+104 SFGVEILREYGYL
-117 INVDKN
+117 VNIDKN

-134 VIKIIVEDMNL
+134 VIKIIIDDMNL
-145 TKTISPKHIK
+145 NKTISPKHVK
-155 DVISSYKNKLIL
+155 EVISSYKNKLVL

-174 TFTFEEKQIVDIYNK
+174 TYTFEEKQIVDIYEKYNK
-189 YQRKLANSNSV
+189 KLYNSNSV

-207 MPYLILDKN
+207 IPYLILDKYN
-216 INVLEALQEQYK
+216 AVLEDFQEKYK

-235 QDTNDAQYFLVKMLS
+235 QDTNDAQYFLVKILS
-250 KKYQNLFVVGDSD
+250 AKYKNLFVVGDSD

-301 ILNIAN
+301 ILSIAN

-326 EGEDVKFFHVN
+326 DGEKVKFNQLN

-354 SKYNYDEIAVIYRTN
+354 NQYDYDDIAIIYRTN

-376 QLFINNAI
+376 QLFINNVI

-405 YLKLINN
+405 YLKLIDN

-439 KEADSLNLSLY
+439 RKANLSNLSLY
-450 DSIKEEDK
+450 ESIEEDDK
-458 KLIIFKNLME
+458 KLTLFKNLIE
-468 ELKKSSKTMSLKNL
+468 EIKDNYENISLKSL
-482 VEEICDKTKIIEDIK
+482 VERICEKTNLLETIK

-516 YVDNFEKDNE
+516 YVDNYEKENN
-526 SNLGEFLENLILFSD
+526 SSLREFLENLILFSD
-541 KENSEDADDK
+541 RENNNENEEK

-576 SLFPYQLSLENVKDI
+576 SLFPYQLSLENVQDI

-610 LLAAKRRYAFAKVS
+610 LLSAKRRYAFAKIS
-624 YNPLSRFVYESN
+624 YNPVSRFVYESN
-636 INLIKEKS
+636 IDIIKEKS
-644 SWNMPFKIE
+644 SWNVNFKVQKEQFYEE
-653 KEEFY
+653 KNNE
-658 STKETTDYNVD
+658 DYNVG
-669 DLVYHEIFGKGKI
+669 DLVYHENFGKGSI
-682 IEIHDDVL
+682 VEIHDDIL

-698 GIKKLLKNHKKLAK
+698 GIKKLLKNHKKLTK
-712 YEVED
+712 YEVE

>member
-1 MLQFNYFFY
+1 
-10 IKCYNKY
+10 
-17 MEIEALNERQKEA
+17 MELEGLNERQKEA

-56 AYLIKNK
+56 AYLIENK
-63 NISSDNILAITFTNK
+63 KVNSENILAITFTNK

-90 LNQNVRRMHISTFH
+90 LKRDVRRMHISTFH
-104 SFGVEILKKYGYL
+104 SFGVEILREYGYL
-117 INVDKN
+117 VNIDKN

-134 VIKIIVEDMNL
+134 VIKIIINDMNL
-145 TKTISPKHIK
+145 NKTISPKHVK
-155 DVISSYKNKLIL
+155 EVISSYKNKLVL

-174 TFTFEEKQIVDIYNK
+174 TYTFEEKQIVDIYEKYNK
-189 YQRKLANSNSV
+189 KLYNSNSV

-207 MPYLILDKN
+207 IPYLILDKYN
-216 INVLEALQEQYK
+216 AVLEDFQEKYK

-250 KKYQNLFVVGDSD
+250 AKYKNLFVVGDSD

-301 ILNIAN
+301 ILSIAN

-320 LWSSLG
+320 LWSFLG
-326 EGEDVKFFHVN
+326 DGEKVKFNQLN

-354 SKYNYDEIAVIYRTN
+354 NQYDYDDIAIIYRTN

-376 QLFINNAI
+376 QLFINNVI

-405 YLKLINN
+405 YLKLIDN

-439 KEADSLNLSLY
+439 RKANLSNLSLY
-450 DSIKEEDK
+450 ESIEEDDK
-458 KLIIFKNLME
+458 KLTLFKNLIE
-468 ELKKSSKTMSLKNL
+468 EIKDNYENISLKSL
-482 VEEICDKTKIIEDIK
+482 VERICEKTSLLETIK

-516 YVDNFEKDNE
+516 YVDNYEKENN
-526 SNLGEFLENLILFSD
+526 SSLREFLENLILFSD
-541 KENSEDADDK
+541 RENNNENEEK

-576 SLFPYQLSLENVKDI
+576 SLFPYQLSLENVQDI

-610 LLAAKRRYAFAKVS
+610 LLSAKRRYAFAKIS
-624 YNPLSRFVYESN
+624 YNPISRFVYESN
-636 INLIKEKS
+636 IDIIKEKS
-644 SWNMPFKIE
+644 SWNVNFKVQKEQFYEE
-653 KEEFY
+653 KNNE
-658 STKETTDYNVD
+658 DYNVG
-669 DLVYHEIFGKGKI
+669 DLVYHENFGKGSI
-682 IEIHDDVL
+682 VEIHDDIL

-698 GIKKLLKNHKKLAK
+698 GIKKLLKNHKKLTK
-712 YEVED
+712 YEVE

>member
-1 MLQFNYFFY
+1 
-10 IKCYNKY
+10 
-17 MEIEALNERQKEA
+17 MELEGLNERQKES

-56 AYLIKNK
+56 AYLIENK
-63 NISSDNILAITFTNK
+63 KVNSENILAITFTNK

-90 LNQNVRRMHISTFH
+90 LKRDVRRMHISTFH
-104 SFGVEILKKYGYL
+104 SFGVEILREYGYL
-117 INVDKN
+117 VNIDKN

-134 VIKIIVEDMNL
+134 VIKIIIDDMNL
-145 TKTISPKHIK
+145 NKTISPKHVK
-155 DVISSYKNKLIL
+155 EVISSYKNKLVL

-174 TFTFEEKQIVDIYNK
+174 TYTFEEKQIVDIYEKYNK
-189 YQRKLANSNSV
+189 KLYNSNSV

-207 MPYLILDKN
+207 IPYLILDKYN
-216 INVLEALQEQYK
+216 AVLEDFQEKYK

-250 KKYQNLFVVGDSD
+250 AKYKNLFVVGDSD

-301 ILNIAN
+301 ILSIAN

-326 EGEDVKFFHVN
+326 DGEKVKFNQLN

-354 SKYNYDEIAVIYRTN
+354 NQYDYDDIAIIYRTN

-376 QLFINNAI
+376 QLFINNVI

-405 YLKLINN
+405 YLKLIDN

-426 TRGIGNKTIENLQ
+426 TRGIGNKTVENLQ
-439 KEADSLNLSLY
+439 RKANLSNLSLY
-450 DSIKEEDK
+450 ESIEEDDK
-458 KLIIFKNLME
+458 KLILFKNLIE
-468 ELKKSSKTMSLKNL
+468 EIKDNYENISLKSL
-482 VEEICDKTKIIEDIK
+482 VERICEKTNLLETIK

-516 YVDNFEKDNE
+516 YVDNYEKENN
-526 SNLGEFLENLILFSD
+526 SSLREFLENLILFSD
-541 KENSEDADDK
+541 RENNNENEEK

-576 SLFPYQLSLENVKDI
+576 SLFPYQLSLENVQDI

-610 LLAAKRRYAFAKVS
+610 LLSAKRRYAFAKIS
-624 YNPLSRFVYESN
+624 YNPVSRFVYESN
-636 INLIKEKS
+636 IDIIKEKS
-644 SWNMPFKIE
+644 SWNVNFKVQKEQFYEE
-653 KEEFY
+653 KNNE
-658 STKETTDYNVD
+658 DYNVG
-669 DLVYHEIFGKGKI
+669 DLVYHENFGKGSI
-682 IEIHDDVL
+682 VEIHDDIL

-698 GIKKLLKNHKKLAK
+698 GIKKLLKNHKKLTK
-712 YEVED
+712 YEVE